1 MKKFRKSSK
10 VIFKKQEVTLMK
22 KKRILSWILCAAM
35 LLSLMPAGVFA
46 SGTDVVKIE
55 KSDGT
60 FSSAAYESL
69 GDAVSAADDG
79 DTLWLVGNDEARQQV
94 TIDKSLTVELQGY
107 SLTDTAI
114 KVTGSGVTVSIN
126 DRVGGAKINENHY
139 TGFKW
144 EGDISTLSRCSATVF
159 VTGGA
164 TLNING
170 VTGTDKNTGTII
182 YDSAGADLVKAIF
195 VDESTLVI
203 GGGTFVAE
211 EKPGRDSLF
220 IYNGNVTINDGYF
233 YRAIS
238 CFTAPSNTYPFIVRK
253 CEINGGD
260 SSSGAMWIQKSGT
273 INGKSFSSGFQDL
286 DDIGEIFLS
295 QSSGSYVTSDST
307 SAHIKI
313 GCTIYVPDNIESAV
327 LPDGTIYSVGSGD
340 KNAPEEISAKTGD
353 KITLAPAVSGG
364 SGEDIT
370 YAWKKDGTVL
380 DSETGPTLDIN
391 SYTKDDGGLYEVTAS
406 QGEKSVTVW
415 FRVGEAADE
424 NDTATETWLAAGN
437 ELYLG
442 SIAVTAEN
450 AKNIIG
456 SYSGTDITGTASFK
470 VESGVPTLY
479 LDNVTVKDGYKYGT
493 FGTNA
498 GTTDYFYRI
507 YGIYYKPASDD
518 KLAIKLSG
526 TNVLEPEGYTD
537 TKYVSFL
544 TYGIMLEN
552 NCTEFSLNGDDDSK
566 LNVTA
571 ESYTL
576 KGITTF
582 GKNCNILINGG
593 EYVFKTTDI
602 GIYNTGSLKIENA
615 KLNITS
621 EKNYGIRNDIGSEE
635 GVTSIKNSDVTVK
648 AGKGEGLY
656 DGIFSS
662 GIDMTIES
670 SNVDIVCDGVGL
682 YVNRGK
688 SLTISGEDTV
698 IKVKSVGPVRTNWD
712 REYTAIRTEC
722 ELGSETME
730 VGNIILEDGLAVTTP
745 EAGRILLCDNDLVPD
760 YDNWFGWYRTI
771 FDTDGNYAREVEIKT
786 PVTHAECG
794 EADCREHTGS
804 IAHTG
809 DNCLNLVK
817 NITTDGATL
826 KGGSYYL
833 SDDLAVGDGRELY
846 IANNSTVN
854 ICLNGH
860 ELKAYIVPG
869 ENAVLNICD
878 CKGGGRITNPDAHVI
893 AFRKNNGTV
902 NIYGG
907 TLETSAANTIIDF
920 GSDGALKGNVLNL
933 YGGTVNYGGE
943 TVNTAIGS
951 RTLTVNLYGGEIN
964 TTASNGI
971 VVQNGKLNLCGNTVI
986 NVPANYDSIKVYGK
1000 EIIDAKDYTGGNVSI
1015 LCSGL
1020 SDGDTVVKNVTDKT
1034 EGKFSL
1040 SAGDSDHILVR
1051 EGSDLVLK
1059 ALYTV
1064 AFLPNGGSGTMDP
1077 DRVPGGEYSLPDNRF
1092 TAPEGKKFK
1101 AWSVN
1106 GKEYNPEDVITVTS
1120 DTTVTAVWENKV
1132 KTPVQISEGP
1142 QRYEYD
1148 SGAKSFKITAAN
1160 VSGGFSV
1167 SYEKDGIENV
1177 LPTGA
1182 GSYDVIIKRAADD
1195 VYAEYDK
1202 RIPGGLVIDPMDITG
1217 IAIIGAFGDMTYTGN
1232 AQTPVA
1238 TVTAKNLHVTGS
1250 WSAVTNVSD
1259 KTTFTATGNFT
1270 GTVSD
1275 METGM
1280 EEADSGISIAPLSV
1294 KNLNYN
1300 KNAQV
1305 LITAGEAEGGTLKY
1319 SIDNKATWSEE
1330 LPKGTDAGEYYV
1342 WFMVFGDENHKDSYT
1357 NGLSVSIAKASVAI
1371 PTVPGKI
1378 YTGENLTADIADG
1391 EHYTVSEN
1399 NGGTE
1404 TGRYDVKLKLRD
1416 DANYYWEG
1424 KEKDVSVIT
1433 VDFNIS
1439 AAENKWTA
1447 EPSITGWTYGESANA
1462 PSYGAKF
1469 GDVKIEYKKASEPD
1483 SAYITAVPANAGD
1496 YNVRLSVAATK
1507 NFGALTKA
1515 LDFTI
1520 AKASVAIPT
1529 VPGKVY
1535 TGENL
1540 TADITDGEHYTVSE
1554 NNGGTEVGRYDVKFK
1569 LRDDANYYWEG
1580 KEKDV
1585 SEITVDFNISAAE
1598 NKWTV
1603 EPSITD
1609 WTYGE
1614 NANAPS
1620 YGAKFGAVTVE
1631 YKKAGEADSEYTAAV
1646 PSNAGE
1652 YNARLSV
1659 AATKNFGGLTEVL
1672 GFTIAKASVVIPTVS
1687 GKVYTGGLL
1696 TAEITDGEHY
1706 TVSENNGGTET
1717 GSYDVKLTLK
1727 DSENYYWEGK
1737 AEDVTEITAAFNI
1750 FAADNEWTTEPA
1762 ITGWTY
1768 GENAN
1773 APSYGAKFG
1782 AVTVEYKKAGE
1793 ADSEYTAAVPSN
1805 AGEYNARLSVAATKN
1820 FGGLTEVLG
1829 FTIAKASVVIP
1840 TVSGKVY
1847 TGGLL
1852 TAEITDGEH
1861 YTVSENNGGTE
1872 TGSYDVK
1879 LTLKDSENYYWEGK
1893 AEDVTEITAAFN
1905 IFAAD
1910 NEWTTEPAIT
1920 GWTYGENANAP
1931 SYGAKFGN
1939 VTAEYKKSDEAD
1951 SAYNASVPTKAGE
1964 YNVRL
1969 SVAATKNFGGLTEVL
1984 DFTIAKDSQSAPE
1997 FASGVNE
2004 TIRGRRDGKI
2014 TGTDSTMEY
2023 KADGSAEY
2031 TAVSGNEIL
2040 NLVPGTYL
2048 VRYKEND
2055 NYLAGEDKV
2064 IVIAAGEMITVT
2076 FDTNGGSA
2084 VDSETCEYNQTVG
2097 APAEPTKEGYAFN
2110 GWFADSALTDEWDFA
2125 KDMLTES
2132 RTLYAKWVQG
2142 TVSGGEGN
2150 VKNVTAE
2157 GLNDVAKAERTDISL
2172 IVQVQQSSNDDDEQ
2186 KAIRGIKDAPRHFE
2200 FYDIELKK
2208 FSGGKITEAPS
2219 AIEIRLPYSFSRKKG
2234 IRVYRYHNG
2243 TAEELTRLAE
2253 RNTTGTYEDGKCFID
2268 TENGYIYIYSSKFS
2282 TYSVAY
2288 NKMSSS
2294 GVGNSTSGGSGAT
2307 ASTDYTVSFE
2317 TNGAGGV
2324 SKQTVKKNGTVKEP
2338 AAPTKEGFDFA
2349 GWYSDKEL
2357 KTKYDFSEKVTKS
2370 FTLYAAW
2377 TKDSSENQIILTI
2390 GEKAALVFGET
2401 KYNDV
2406 APVIKNDRTMLPA
2419 RFVAENLGAKVEWD
2433 EEKRLVT
2440 ITGKD
2445 VTILITI
2452 GSDTATV
2459 NGRKVKLDSPAFI
2472 ENNRTYT
2479 PIRFIS
2485 EELGATVEWIESEQK
2500 VVITKAE

>member
-1 MKKFRKSSK
+1 
-10 VIFKKQEVTLMK
+10 
-22 KKRILSWILCAAM
+22 M

-55 KSDGT
+55 KSGGT
-60 FSSAAYESL
+60 FSSVAYKSL
-69 GDAVSAADDG
+69 GAAVSAAKTG
-79 DTLWLVGNDEARQQV
+79 DKLWLVGNDTTSQQV
-94 TIDKSLTVELQGY
+94 TIDKSLTIELQGY

-139 TGFKW
+139 TGFRW
-144 EGDISTLSRCSATVF
+144 EGDNYTLQRCSATVF

-182 YDSAGADLVKAIF
+182 YDCAEADLEKAIF

-203 GGGTFVAE
+203 GGGTIVAE
-211 EKPGRDSLF
+211 EGSGRDSLF

-238 CFTAPSNTYPFIVRK
+238 CFTAPSNTYPFIVKK
-253 CEINGGD
+253 CEINGGN
-260 SSSGAMWIQKSGT
+260 SSSGAMWIERGGT
-273 INGKSFSSGFQDL
+273 INGKSFSSGFQEPG
-286 DDIGEIFLS
+286 DIGVIFLS

-307 SAHIKI
+307 ESHIKI
-313 GCTIYVPDNIESAV
+313 RCTIYVPDNIESAV
-327 LPDGTIYSVGSGD
+327 LPDGTIYSVGSED
-340 KNAPEEISAKTGD
+340 ENAPEEILAKTGD

-364 SGEDIT
+364 NGENIS
-370 YAWKKDGTVL
+370 YVWKKDGTVL
-380 DSETGPTLDIN
+380 DGETGATLDIN

-406 QGEKSVTVW
+406 QGDENVTVY

-424 NDTATETWLAAGN
+424 NDTAISDWVTAGN
-437 ELYLG
+437 ILYLG

-450 AKNIIG
+450 ARDIIG

-470 VESGVPTLY
+470 IEGGVPTLY

-621 EKNYGIRNDIGSEE
+621 EENYGIRNDIGSEE

-648 AGKGEGLY
+648 AGIGEDLY

-682 YVNRGK
+682 YVDRGK

-698 IKVKSVGPVRTNWD
+698 IKVKSVGPVKTNWD
-712 REYTAIRTEC
+712 REYTAIRTEQNY
-722 ELGSETME
+722 ESEMSE
-730 VGNIILEDGLAVTTP
+730 AGNIILEDGLAVTTP

-760 YDNWFGWYRTI
+760 YDNWYGWYRTI

-804 IAHTG
+804 IAHAG

-833 SDDLAVGDGRELY
+833 SDDLTVEDERELY
-846 IANNSTVN
+846 IADNSTVN

-869 ENAVLNICD
+869 ENSVLNICD
-878 CKGGGRITNPDAHVI
+878 CKGGGKITNPDAHVI
-893 AFRKNNGTV
+893 VFKKNNGTV

-907 TLETSAANTIIDF
+907 TVETSAANAIVDF
-920 GSDGALKGNVLNL
+920 GSDGALRGNELNL
-933 YGGTVNYGGE
+933 FGGTVNYGGE
-943 TVNTAIGS
+943 GIYTAIGS

-964 TTASNGI
+964 TTSGNGI

-1077 DRVPGGEYSLPDNRF
+1077 NRVPGGEYSLPDNLF

-1167 SYEKDGIENV
+1167 SYEKDGIEYV
-1177 LPTGA
+1177 SPTGA

-1217 IAIIGAFGDMTYTGN
+1217 IAIVGAFGDMTYTGN

-1238 TVTAKNLHVTGS
+1238 TVTAKNLHVTGA
-1250 WSAVTNVSD
+1250 WSEITNVSD

-1275 METGM
+1275 MSTGM

-1319 SIDNKATWSEE
+1319 SIDNKATWSEK

-1378 YTGENLTADIADG
+1378 YTGEPLTADITDG

-1404 TGRYDVKLKLRD
+1404 VGRYDVKLKLRD

-1424 KEKDVSVIT
+1424 KEKDVSEIT

-1447 EPSITGWTYGESANA
+1447 EPSITGWTYGENANA
-1462 PSYGAKF
+1462 PSYGVKF
-1469 GDVKIEYKKASEPD
+1469 GNVKIEYKKASEPD
-1483 SAYITAVPANAGD
+1483 SAYTIAVPANAGD

-1529 VPGKVY
+1529 VSGKIY

-1540 TADITDGEHYTVSE
+1540 TADITDGEHYTVSK
-1554 NNGGTEVGRYDVKFK
+1554 NNGGTETGRYDVKLK

-1598 NKWTV
+1598 NKWTA
-1603 EPSITD
+1603 EPSITG

-1620 YGAKFGAVTVE
+1620 YGVKFGNVKIE
-1631 YKKAGEADSEYTAAV
+1631 YKKASEPDSAYTIAV
-1646 PSNAGE
+1646 PANAGD
-1652 YNARLSV
+1652 YNVRLSV
-1659 AATKNFGGLTEVL
+1659 AATKNFGALTKAL
-1672 GFTIAKASVVIPTVS
+1672 DFTIAKASVAIPTVS
-1687 GKVYTGGLL
+1687 GKIYTGGLL

-1706 TVSENNGGTET
+1706 TVSKNNGGTEV
-1717 GSYDVKLTLK
+1717 GRYDVELTLK
-1727 DSENYYWEGK
+1727 DSVNYYWEGK
-1737 AEDVTEITAAFNI
+1737 EKDVSVITVDFNI
-1750 FAADNEWTTEPA
+1750 SAAENKWTAEPS

-1773 APSYGAKFG
+1773 APSYGVKFG
-1782 AVTVEYKKAGE
+1782 NVKIEYKKA
-1793 ADSEYTAAVPSN
+1793 SEP
-1805 AGEYNARLSVAATKN
+1805 
-1820 FGGLTEVLG
+1820 
-1829 FTIAKASVVIP
+1829 
-1840 TVSGKVY
+1840 
-1847 TGGLL
+1847 
-1852 TAEITDGEH
+1852 
-1861 YTVSENNGGTE
+1861 
-1872 TGSYDVK
+1872 
-1879 LTLKDSENYYWEGK
+1879 
-1893 AEDVTEITAAFN
+1893 
-1905 IFAAD
+1905 
-1910 NEWTTEPAIT
+1910 
-1920 GWTYGENANAP
+1920 
-1931 SYGAKFGN
+1931 
-1939 VTAEYKKSDEAD
+1939 D
-1951 SAYNASVPTKAGE
+1951 SAYTIAVPANAGD

-1969 SVAATKNFGGLTEVL
+1969 SVAATNNFGALTKVL
-1984 DFTIAKDSQSAPE
+1984 DFTIAKASQSSP
-1997 FASGVNE
+1997 ASVAAVNE
-2004 TIRGRRDGKI
+2004 TIRGKKDGKI

-2023 KADGSAEY
+2023 KADGATDY
-2031 TAVSGNEIL
+2031 TAVSENEIL

-2064 IVIAAGEMITVT
+2064 IVIAAGEMITVS
-2076 FDTNGGSA
+2076 FDTMGGSA
-2084 VDSETCEYNQTVG
+2084 VEAKTCEYNG
-2097 APAEPTKEGYAFN
+2097 KISAPEEPTKEGYAFI
-2110 GWFADSALTDEWDFA
+2110 GWFSDSALTEKWDFA
-2125 KDMLTES
+2125 SGVLSENK
-2132 RTLYAKWVQG
+2132 TLYAAWVQG
-2142 TVSGGEGN
+2142 TVATGEDN
-2150 VKNVTAE
+2150 VENVTAN
-2157 GLNDVAKAERTDISL
+2157 GLNDVAKAEKTDVSL
-2172 IVQVQQSSNDDDEQ
+2172 VVKALEDSKDSEGQ
-2186 KAIRGIKDAPRHFE
+2186 KAIKSISGVPNHLG
-2200 FYDIELKK
+2200 FYDIELLKK
-2208 FSGGKITEAPS
+2208 STGEAITEAPNT
-2219 AIEIRLPYSFSRKKG
+2219 IEIRLPYNFYKKKS
-2234 IRVYRYHNG
+2234 IKVYRYHAG
-2243 TAEELTRLAE
+2243 SAEELSGLNE
-2253 RNTTGTYEDGKCFID
+2253 RAAAPYEDGKCFVD
-2268 TENGYIYIYSSKFS
+2268 TDNGYIYIYSSKFS
-2282 TYSVAY
+2282 TYSVGY
-2288 NKMSSS
+2288 NKVSS
-2294 GVGNSTSGGSGAT
+2294 GTGNSKGGGSGTGSGAVT
-2307 ASTDYTVSFE
+2307 NYTVSFE
-2317 TNGAGGV
+2317 TNGAGKID
-2324 SKQTVKKNGTVKEP
+2324 SLTVAKNGVIKEP
-2338 AAPTKEGFDFA
+2338 KTPAKEGFAFA
-2349 GWYSDKEL
+2349 GWYTDKEL

-2377 TKDSSENQIILTI
+2377 EEKDDSLRQIILTV
-2390 GEKAALVFGET
+2390 GKKEALVFGKT
-2401 KYNDV
+2401 KSNDV
-2406 APVIKNDRTMLPA
+2406 APVIRNDRTMLPA
-2419 RFVAENLGAKVEWD
+2419 RFVAENLGAKVTWD

-2440 ITGKD
+2440 ITGNG
-2445 VTILITI
+2445 VTILLTI
-2452 GSDTATV
+2452 GEETAMV
-2459 NGRKVKLDSPAFI
+2459 NGKEVKLDSPAFI
-2472 ENNRTYT
+2472 ENDRTYT
-2479 PIRFIS
+2479 PIRFIA
-2485 EELGATVEWIESEQK
+2485 EELGATVEWIEAEQK
-2500 VVITKAE
+2500 VVITK

>member
-1 MKKFRKSSK
+1 
-10 VIFKKQEVTLMK
+10 
-22 KKRILSWILCAAM
+22 M

-55 KSDGT
+55 KSGGT
-60 FSSAAYESL
+60 FSSVAYKSL
-69 GDAVSAADDG
+69 GAAVSAAKTG
-79 DTLWLVGNDEARQQV
+79 DKLWLVGNDTTRQQV
-94 TIDKSLTVELQGY
+94 TIDKSLTIELQGY
-107 SLTDTAI
+107 SLTDTVI

-139 TGFKW
+139 TGFRW
-144 EGDISTLSRCSATVF
+144 EGDISTLRRCSATVF

-182 YDSAGADLVKAIF
+182 YDSAEADLVKAIF

-211 EKPGRDSLF
+211 EEPGRDSLF

-238 CFTAPSNTYPFIVRK
+238 CFTAPSNTYPFIVKK
-253 CEINGGD
+253 CEINGGN
-260 SSSGAMWIQKSGT
+260 SSSGAMWIERGGT
-273 INGKSFSSGFQDL
+273 INGKSFSSGFQEPG
-286 DDIGEIFLS
+286 DIGVIFLS

-307 SAHIKI
+307 ESHIKI
-313 GCTIYVPDNIESAV
+313 RCTIYVPDNIESAV
-327 LPDGTIYSVGSGD
+327 LPDGTIYSVGSED
-340 KNAPEEISAKTGD
+340 ENAPEEILAKTGD

-364 SGEDIT
+364 NGENIS
-370 YAWKKDGTVL
+370 YVWKKDGTVL
-380 DSETGPTLDIN
+380 DGETGATLDIN

-406 QGEKSVTVW
+406 QGDENVTVY

-424 NDTATETWLAAGN
+424 NDTAISDWVTAGN
-437 ELYLG
+437 ILYLG

-450 AKNIIG
+450 AKDIIG

-470 VESGVPTLY
+470 IEGGVPTLY

-498 GTTDYFYRI
+498 GKTDYFYRI
-507 YGIYYKPASDD
+507 YGIYYKPANGG

-526 TNVLEPEGYTD
+526 TNDLAPENYTD
-537 TKYVSFL
+537 TKYKSSL
-544 TYGIMLEN
+544 TYGIVLEDS
-552 NCTEFSLNGDDDSK
+552 CTEFSLNGDENSK
-566 LNVTA
+566 LNITA

-576 KGITTF
+576 KGIT
-582 GKNCNILINGG
+582 KSNESCNILINGG
-593 EYVFKTTDI
+593 EYVLKTTSI
-602 GIYNTGSLKIENA
+602 GIYNGGSLKIENA

-621 EKNYGIRNDIGSEE
+621 EKNYGIRNDIGIEE

-648 AGKGEGLY
+648 AGIGEDLY
-656 DGIFSS
+656 DGIFSG

-670 SNVDIVCDGVGL
+670 SNVDIVCDAVGL
-682 YVNRGK
+682 RVDRGK
-688 SLTISGEDTV
+688 SLTVSGEDTV

-712 REYTAIRTEC
+712 REYTAIRTEQNY
-722 ELGSETME
+722 ESEMSE

-745 EAGRILLCDNDLVPD
+745 EAGRILLCDDHLVPD
-760 YDNWFGWYRTI
+760 YDNRFGWYRAI

-809 DNCLNLVK
+809 DNSLNLVK

-833 SDDLAVGDGRELY
+833 SDDLAVGGGRELY

-869 ENAVLNICD
+869 ENSVLNICD

-893 AFRKNNGTV
+893 VFKKNNGTV

-907 TLETSAANTIIDF
+907 TVETSAANAIVDF
-920 GSDGALKGNVLNL
+920 GSDGALRGNELNL

-943 TVNTAIGS
+943 GIYTAIGS

-964 TTASNGI
+964 TTSGNGI

-1077 DRVPGGEYSLPDNRF
+1077 DRVPGGEYSLPDNLF

-1167 SYEKDGIENV
+1167 SYEKDGIEYV

-1217 IAIIGAFGDMTYTGN
+1217 IAIVGAFGDMTYTGN

-1238 TVTAKNLHVTGS
+1238 TVTAKNLHVTGA
-1250 WSAVTNVSD
+1250 WSEVTNVSD

-1275 METGM
+1275 MGTGM
-1280 EEADSGISIAPLSV
+1280 KKADSDISFAPITV
-1294 KNLNYN
+1294 KDLYYN

-1305 LITAGEAEGGTLKY
+1305 LITAGEAVGGTLKY
-1319 SIDNKATWSEE
+1319 SIDNKTTWSEK

-1342 WFMVFGDENHKDSYT
+1342 WFKVFGDENHNDTYT
-1357 NGLSVSIAKASVAI
+1357 NGLHVTIAKASVAI
-1371 PTVPGKI
+1371 PTVSGKV

-1391 EHYTVSEN
+1391 ELYTVSEN

-1404 TGRYDVKLKLRD
+1404 VGRYDVKLKLRD

-1483 SAYITAVPANAGD
+1483 SAYTIAVPANAGD
-1496 YNVRLSVAATK
+1496 YNVRLSVTATD
-1507 NFGALTKA
+1507 NFGGLTKA

-1529 VPGKVY
+1529 VSGKVY

-1554 NNGGTEVGRYDVKFK
+1554 NNGGTEVGRYDVKLK

-1585 SEITVDFNISAAE
+1585 SVITVDFNISAAE
-1598 NKWTV
+1598 NKWTA
-1603 EPSITD
+1603 EPS
-1609 WTYGE
+1609 
-1614 NANAPS
+1614 
-1620 YGAKFGAVTVE
+1620 
-1631 YKKAGEADSEYTAAV
+1631 
-1646 PSNAGE
+1646 
-1652 YNARLSV
+1652 
-1659 AATKNFGGLTEVL
+1659 
-1672 GFTIAKASVVIPTVS
+1672 
-1687 GKVYTGGLL
+1687 
-1696 TAEITDGEHY
+1696 
-1706 TVSENNGGTET
+1706 
-1717 GSYDVKLTLK
+1717 
-1727 DSENYYWEGK
+1727 
-1737 AEDVTEITAAFNI
+1737 
-1750 FAADNEWTTEPA
+1750 

-1773 APSYGAKFG
+1773 APVYGAKFG
-1782 AVTVEYKKAGE
+1782 DVTVEYKKA
-1793 ADSEYTAAVPSN
+1793 SEP
-1805 AGEYNARLSVAATKN
+1805 
-1820 FGGLTEVLG
+1820 
-1829 FTIAKASVVIP
+1829 
-1840 TVSGKVY
+1840 
-1847 TGGLL
+1847 
-1852 TAEITDGEH
+1852 
-1861 YTVSENNGGTE
+1861 
-1872 TGSYDVK
+1872 
-1879 LTLKDSENYYWEGK
+1879 
-1893 AEDVTEITAAFN
+1893 
-1905 IFAAD
+1905 
-1910 NEWTTEPAIT
+1910 
-1920 GWTYGENANAP
+1920 
-1931 SYGAKFGN
+1931 
-1939 VTAEYKKSDEAD
+1939 D
-1951 SAYNASVPTKAGE
+1951 SAYSASVPANAGD

-1969 SVAATKNFGGLTEVL
+1969 SVAATNNFGALTKAL
-1984 DFTIAKDSQSAPE
+1984 DFTIAKASQSAP
-1997 FASGVNE
+1997 ASVAAVNE
-2004 TIRGRRDGKI
+2004 TIRGKKDGKI

-2023 KADGSAEY
+2023 KADGATDY
-2031 TAVSGNEIL
+2031 TAVSENEIL

-2055 NYLAGEDKV
+2055 NYLTGEDKV
-2064 IVIAAGEMITVT
+2064 IVIAAGEMITVS
-2076 FDTNGGSA
+2076 FDTMGGSA
-2084 VDSETCEYNQTVG
+2084 VEAKTCEYNG
-2097 APAEPTKEGYAFN
+2097 KISAPEEPTKEGYAFI
-2110 GWFADSALTDEWDFA
+2110 GWFSDSALTDEWDFA
-2125 KDMLTES
+2125 SGVLSENK
-2132 RTLYAKWVQG
+2132 TLYAAWVQG
-2142 TVSGGEGN
+2142 TVATGEDN
-2150 VKNVTAE
+2150 VENVTAD
-2157 GLNDVAKAERTDISL
+2157 GLNDIAKSERTDISL
-2172 IVQVQQSSNDDDEQ
+2172 VVKALEDSKDSEGQ
-2186 KAIRGIKDAPRHFE
+2186 KAIKSISGVPNHLG
-2200 FYDIELKK
+2200 FYDIELLKK
-2208 FSGGKITEAPS
+2208 STGEAITEAPNT
-2219 AIEIRLPYSFSRKKG
+2219 IEIRLPYNFYKKKS
-2234 IRVYRYHNG
+2234 IKVYRYHDG
-2243 TAEELTRLAE
+2243 SAEELSGLNE
-2253 RNTTGTYEDGKCFID
+2253 RAAAPYEDGKCFVD
-2268 TENGYIYIYSSKFS
+2268 TDNGYIYIYSSKFS
-2282 TYSVAY
+2282 TYSVGY
-2288 NKMSSS
+2288 NKVSS
-2294 GVGNSTSGGSGAT
+2294 GTGNSKGGGSGT
-2307 ASTDYTVSFE
+2307 AVSYTVSFE
-2317 TNGAGGV
+2317 TNGAGELE
-2324 SKQTVKKNGTVKEP
+2324 SLTVAKNGVIKEP
-2338 AAPTKEGFDFA
+2338 KTPAKEGFEFA
-2349 GWYSDKEL
+2349 GWYIDKEL

-2377 TKDSSENQIILTI
+2377 EEKDDSLRQIILTV
-2390 GEKAALVFGET
+2390 GKKEALVFGKT
-2401 KYNDV
+2401 KSNDV
-2406 APVIKNDRTMLPA
+2406 APVIRNDRTMLPA
-2419 RFVAENLGAKVEWD
+2419 RFVAENLGAKVTWD

-2440 ITGKD
+2440 ITGNG
-2445 VTILITI
+2445 VTILLTI
-2452 GSDTATV
+2452 GEETAMI
-2459 NGRKVKLDSPAFI
+2459 NGKEVKLDSPAFI
-2472 ENNRTYT
+2472 ENDRTYT
-2479 PIRFIS
+2479 PIRFIA
-2485 EELGATVEWIESEQK
+2485 EELGATVEWIEAKQK
-2500 VVITKAE
+2500 VVITK

>member
-1 MKKFRKSSK
+1 
-10 VIFKKQEVTLMK
+10 
-22 KKRILSWILCAAM
+22 M

-55 KSDGT
+55 KSGGT
-60 FSSAAYESL
+60 FSSVAYKSL
-69 GDAVSAADDG
+69 GAAVSAAETG
-79 DTLWLVGNDEARQQV
+79 DKLWLVGDDTTRQQV
-94 TIDKSLTVELQGY
+94 TIDKSLTIELQGY

-114 KVTGSGVTVSIN
+114 KVAGSGVTVSIN

-139 TGFKW
+139 TGFRW
-144 EGDISTLSRCSATVF
+144 EGDNYTLQRCSATVF

-182 YDSAGADLVKAIF
+182 YDCAEADLEKAIF

-203 GGGTFVAE
+203 GGGTIVAE
-211 EKPGRDSLF
+211 EGPGRDSLF

-238 CFTAPSNTYPFIVRK
+238 CFTAPSNTYPFIVKK

-260 SSSGAMWIQKSGT
+260 SSSGAMWIERGGT
-273 INGKSFSSGFQDL
+273 INGKSFSSGFQEPG
-286 DDIGEIFLS
+286 DIGVIFLS

-307 SAHIKI
+307 ESHIKI
-313 GCTIYVPDNIESAV
+313 RCTIYVPDNIESAV
-327 LPDGTIYSVGSGD
+327 LPDGTIYSVGSED
-340 KNAPEEISAKTGD
+340 ENAPEEILAKTGD

-364 SGEDIT
+364 NGENIS
-370 YAWKKDGTVL
+370 YVWKKDGTVL
-380 DSETGPTLDIN
+380 DGETGATLDIN

-406 QGEKSVTVW
+406 QGDENVTVY

-424 NDTATETWLAAGN
+424 NDTAISDWVTAGN
-437 ELYLG
+437 ILYLG

-450 AKNIIG
+450 AKDIIG

-470 VESGVPTLY
+470 IEGGVPTLY

-507 YGIYYKPASDD
+507 YGIYYKPANGG
-518 KLAIKLSG
+518 KLAIKLAG
-526 TNVLEPEGYTD
+526 TNDLAPENYTD
-537 TKYVSFL
+537 TKYKSSL
-544 TYGIMLEN
+544 TYGIVLEDS
-552 NCTEFSLNGDDDSK
+552 CTEFSLNGDENSK
-566 LNVTA
+566 LNITA

-576 KGITTF
+576 KGIT
-582 GKNCNILINGG
+582 KSNENCNILINGG
-593 EYVFKTTDI
+593 EYVLKTTSI
-602 GIYNTGSLKIENA
+602 GIYNGGSLKIENA

-621 EKNYGIRNDIGSEE
+621 EENYGIRNDIGIEE

-648 AGKGEGLY
+648 AGIGEDLY
-656 DGIFSS
+656 DGIFSD

-682 YVNRGK
+682 YVGRGK

-712 REYTAIRTEC
+712 RNYTAIRTEC

-730 VGNIILEDGLAVTTP
+730 AGNIILEDGLAVTTP
-745 EAGRILLCDNDLVPD
+745 EAGRILLCDDHLVPD
-760 YDNWFGWYRTI
+760 YDNRFGWYRAI

-794 EADCREHTGS
+794 GADCREHTGS

-809 DNCLNLVK
+809 DNSLNLVK

-833 SDDLAVGDGRELY
+833 SDDLAVGGGRELY

-907 TLETSAANTIIDF
+907 TLEASVSNTIIDF

-1000 EIIDAKDYTGGNVSI
+1000 EIIDAKDYNGGNVSI

-1051 EGSDLVLK
+1051 GGSDLVLK

-1077 DRVPGGEYSLPDNRF
+1077 DRVPGGEYSLPDNLF

-1167 SYEKDGIENV
+1167 SYEKDGIEYV

-1217 IAIIGAFGDMTYTGN
+1217 IAIVGAFGDMTYTGN
-1232 AQTPVA
+1232 AQIPVA
-1238 TVTAKNLHVTGS
+1238 TVTAKNLHVTGA
-1250 WSAVTNVSD
+1250 WSEVTNVSD

-1270 GTVSD
+1270 GTVKD
-1275 METGM
+1275 MATGM
-1280 EEADSGISIAPLSV
+1280 DKADSGISLAPITV
-1294 KNLNYN
+1294 KDLYYN

-1305 LITAGEAEGGTLKY
+1305 LITAGGAVGGTLKY
-1319 SIDNKATWSEE
+1319 SIDNKATWSKE

-1342 WFMVFGDENHKDSYT
+1342 WFKVFGDENHNDTYT
-1357 NGLSVSIAKASVAI
+1357 NSLHVTIAKASVAI
-1371 PTVPGKI
+1371 PTVSGKV
-1378 YTGENLTADIADG
+1378 YTGGTLTADITDG
-1391 EHYTVSEN
+1391 EHYTVSGN

-1404 TGRYDVKLKLRD
+1404 VGRYDVKLKLRD

-1424 KEKDVSVIT
+1424 KEKDVSIIT

-1439 AAENKWTA
+1439 AAENKWTT
-1447 EPSITGWTYGESANA
+1447 EPSITGWTYGERANA
-1462 PSYGAKF
+1462 PVYGAKF
-1469 GDVKIEYKKASEPD
+1469 GNVTVEYKKASDAD
-1483 SAYITAVPANAGD
+1483 SAYTIAVPANAGD
-1496 YNVRLSVAATK
+1496 YNVRLSVAATN

-1520 AKASVAIPT
+1520 AKASQ
-1529 VPGKVY
+1529 
-1535 TGENL
+1535 
-1540 TADITDGEHYTVSE
+1540 
-1554 NNGGTEVGRYDVKFK
+1554 
-1569 LRDDANYYWEG
+1569 
-1580 KEKDV
+1580 
-1585 SEITVDFNISAAE
+1585 SAPA
-1598 NKWTV
+1598 
-1603 EPSITD
+1603 
-1609 WTYGE
+1609 
-1614 NANAPS
+1614 
-1620 YGAKFGAVTVE
+1620 
-1631 YKKAGEADSEYTAAV
+1631 
-1646 PSNAGE
+1646 
-1652 YNARLSV
+1652 SV
-1659 AATKNFGGLTEVL
+1659 AA
-1672 GFTIAKASVVIPTVS
+1672 
-1687 GKVYTGGLL
+1687 
-1696 TAEITDGEHY
+1696 
-1706 TVSENNGGTET
+1706 
-1717 GSYDVKLTLK
+1717 
-1727 DSENYYWEGK
+1727 
-1737 AEDVTEITAAFNI
+1737 
-1750 FAADNEWTTEPA
+1750 
-1762 ITGWTY
+1762 
-1768 GENAN
+1768 
-1773 APSYGAKFG
+1773 
-1782 AVTVEYKKAGE
+1782 
-1793 ADSEYTAAVPSN
+1793 
-1805 AGEYNARLSVAATKN
+1805 
-1820 FGGLTEVLG
+1820 
-1829 FTIAKASVVIP
+1829 
-1840 TVSGKVY
+1840 
-1847 TGGLL
+1847 
-1852 TAEITDGEH
+1852 
-1861 YTVSENNGGTE
+1861 
-1872 TGSYDVK
+1872 
-1879 LTLKDSENYYWEGK
+1879 
-1893 AEDVTEITAAFN
+1893 
-1905 IFAAD
+1905 
-1910 NEWTTEPAIT
+1910 
-1920 GWTYGENANAP
+1920 
-1931 SYGAKFGN
+1931 
-1939 VTAEYKKSDEAD
+1939 
-1951 SAYNASVPTKAGE
+1951 
-1964 YNVRL
+1964 
-1969 SVAATKNFGGLTEVL
+1969 
-1984 DFTIAKDSQSAPE
+1984 
-1997 FASGVNE
+1997 VNE
-2004 TIRGRRDGKI
+2004 TIRGKKDGKI

-2023 KADGSAEY
+2023 KADGATDY
-2031 TAVSGNEIL
+2031 TAVSENEIL

-2064 IVIAAGEMITVT
+2064 IVIAAGEMIRVS
-2076 FDTNGGSA
+2076 FDTMGGSA
-2084 VDSETCEYNQTVG
+2084 VEAKTCEYNSKIS
-2097 APAEPTKEGYAFN
+2097 APEEPTKEGYAFI
-2110 GWFADSALTDEWDFA
+2110 GWFSDSALTDEWDFA
-2125 KDMLTES
+2125 SGVLSENK
-2132 RTLYAKWVQG
+2132 TLYAAWVQG
-2142 TVSGGEGN
+2142 TVATGEDN
-2150 VKNVTAE
+2150 VENVTAD
-2157 GLNDVAKAERTDISL
+2157 GLNDVAKAEKTDVSL
-2172 IVQVQQSSNDDDEQ
+2172 VVKALEDSKDSEGQ
-2186 KAIRGIKDAPRHFE
+2186 KAIKSISGVPNHLG
-2200 FYDIELKK
+2200 FYDIELLKK
-2208 FSGGKITEAPS
+2208 STGEAITEAPNT
-2219 AIEIRLPYSFSRKKG
+2219 IEIRLPYNFYKKKS
-2234 IRVYRYHNG
+2234 IKVYRYHAG
-2243 TAEELTRLAE
+2243 SAEELSGLNE
-2253 RNTTGTYEDGKCFID
+2253 RAAAPYEDGKCFVD
-2268 TENGYIYIYSSKFS
+2268 TDNGYIYIYSSKFS
-2282 TYSVAY
+2282 TYSVGY
-2288 NKMSSS
+2288 NKVSS
-2294 GVGNSTSGGSGAT
+2294 GTGNSKGGGSGT
-2307 ASTDYTVSFE
+2307 AVSYTVSFE
-2317 TNGAGGV
+2317 TNGAGKID
-2324 SKQTVKKNGTVKEP
+2324 SLTVAKNGVIKAP
-2338 AAPTKEGFDFA
+2338 AAPTKEGFEFA
-2349 GWYSDKEL
+2349 GWFTDKAL

-2377 TKDSSENQIILTI
+2377 EEKDDSLRQIILTV
-2390 GEKAALVFGET
+2390 GKKEALVFGKT
-2401 KYNDV
+2401 KSNDV
-2406 APVIKNDRTMLPA
+2406 APVIRNDRTMLPA
-2419 RFVAENLGAKVEWD
+2419 RFVAENLGATVTWD

-2440 ITGKD
+2440 ITGNG
-2445 VTILITI
+2445 VTILLTI
-2452 GSDTATV
+2452 GEETAMI
-2459 NGRKVKLDSPAFI
+2459 NGKEVKLDSPAFI
-2472 ENNRTYT
+2472 ENDRTYT
-2479 PIRFIS
+2479 PIRFIA
-2485 EELGATVEWIESEQK
+2485 EELGATVEWIAAEQK
-2500 VVITKAE
+2500 VVITK

>member
-10 VIFKKQEVTLMK
+10 VIFKKQGVILMK

-55 KSDGT
+55 KSGGT
-60 FSSAAYESL
+60 FSSVAYKSL
-69 GDAVSAADDG
+69 GAAVSAAETG
-79 DTLWLVGNDEARQQV
+79 DKLWLVGDDTTRQQV
-94 TIDKSLTVELQGY
+94 TIDKSLTIELQGY

-114 KVTGSGVTVSIN
+114 KVAGSGVTVSIN

-139 TGFKW
+139 TGFRW
-144 EGDISTLSRCSATVF
+144 EGDNYTLQRCSATVF

-182 YDSAGADLVKAIF
+182 YDCAEADLEKAIF

-203 GGGTFVAE
+203 GGGTIVAE
-211 EKPGRDSLF
+211 EGPGRDSLF

-238 CFTAPSNTYPFIVRK
+238 CFTAPSNTYPFIVKK

-260 SSSGAMWIQKSGT
+260 SSSGAMWIERGGT
-273 INGKSFSSGFQDL
+273 INGKSFSSGFQEPG
-286 DDIGEIFLS
+286 DIGVIFLS

-307 SAHIKI
+307 ESHIKI
-313 GCTIYVPDNIESAV
+313 RCTIYVPDNIESAV
-327 LPDGTIYSVGSGD
+327 LPDGTIYSVGSED
-340 KNAPEEISAKTGD
+340 ENAPEEILAKTGD

-364 SGEDIT
+364 NGENIS
-370 YAWKKDGTVL
+370 YVWKKDGTVL
-380 DSETGPTLDIN
+380 DGETGATLDIN

-406 QGEKSVTVW
+406 QGDENVTVY

-424 NDTATETWLAAGN
+424 NDTAISDWVTAGN
-437 ELYLG
+437 ILYLG

-450 AKNIIG
+450 AKDIIG

-470 VESGVPTLY
+470 IEGGVPTLY

-507 YGIYYKPASDD
+507 YGIYYKPANGG
-518 KLAIKLSG
+518 KLAIKLAG
-526 TNVLEPEGYTD
+526 TNDLAPENYTD
-537 TKYVSFL
+537 TKYKSSL
-544 TYGIMLEN
+544 TYGIVLEDS
-552 NCTEFSLNGDDDSK
+552 CTEFSLNGDENSK
-566 LNVTA
+566 LNITA

-576 KGITTF
+576 KGIT
-582 GKNCNILINGG
+582 KSNENCNILINGG
-593 EYVFKTTDI
+593 EYVLKTTSI
-602 GIYNTGSLKIENA
+602 GIYNGGSLKIENA

-621 EKNYGIRNDIGSEE
+621 EENYGIRNDIGIEE

-648 AGKGEGLY
+648 AGIGEDLY
-656 DGIFSS
+656 DGIFSD

-682 YVNRGK
+682 YVGRGK

-712 REYTAIRTEC
+712 RNYTAIRTEC

-730 VGNIILEDGLAVTTP
+730 AGNIILEDGLAVTTP
-745 EAGRILLCDNDLVPD
+745 EAGRILLCDDHLVPD
-760 YDNWFGWYRTI
+760 YDNRFGWYRAI

-794 EADCREHTGS
+794 GADCREHTGS

-809 DNCLNLVK
+809 DNSLNLVK

-833 SDDLAVGDGRELY
+833 SDDLAVGGGRELY

-907 TLETSAANTIIDF
+907 TLEASVSNTIIDF

-1000 EIIDAKDYTGGNVSI
+1000 EIIDAKDYNGGNVSI

-1051 EGSDLVLK
+1051 GGSDLVLK

-1077 DRVPGGEYSLPDNRF
+1077 DRVPGGEYSLPDNLF

-1167 SYEKDGIENV
+1167 SYEKDGIEYV

-1217 IAIIGAFGDMTYTGN
+1217 IAIVGAFGDMTYTGN
-1232 AQTPVA
+1232 AQIPVA
-1238 TVTAKNLHVTGS
+1238 TVTAKNLHVTGA
-1250 WSAVTNVSD
+1250 WSEVTNVSD

-1270 GTVSD
+1270 GTVKD
-1275 METGM
+1275 MATGM
-1280 EEADSGISIAPLSV
+1280 DKADSGISLAPITV
-1294 KNLNYN
+1294 KDLYYN

-1305 LITAGEAEGGTLKY
+1305 LITAGGAVGGTLKY
-1319 SIDNKATWSEE
+1319 SIDNKATWSKE

-1342 WFMVFGDENHKDSYT
+1342 WFKVFGDENHNDTYT
-1357 NGLSVSIAKASVAI
+1357 NSLHVTIAKASVAI
-1371 PTVPGKI
+1371 PTVSGKV
-1378 YTGENLTADIADG
+1378 YTGGTLTADITDG
-1391 EHYTVSEN
+1391 EHYTVSGN

-1404 TGRYDVKLKLRD
+1404 VGRYDVKLKLRD

-1424 KEKDVSVIT
+1424 KEKDVSIIT

-1439 AAENKWTA
+1439 AAENKWTT
-1447 EPSITGWTYGESANA
+1447 EPSITGWTYGERANA
-1462 PSYGAKF
+1462 PVYGAKF
-1469 GDVKIEYKKASEPD
+1469 GNVTVEYKKASDAD
-1483 SAYITAVPANAGD
+1483 SAYTIAVPANAGD
-1496 YNVRLSVAATK
+1496 YNVRLSVAATN

-1520 AKASVAIPT
+1520 AKASQ
-1529 VPGKVY
+1529 
-1535 TGENL
+1535 
-1540 TADITDGEHYTVSE
+1540 
-1554 NNGGTEVGRYDVKFK
+1554 
-1569 LRDDANYYWEG
+1569 
-1580 KEKDV
+1580 
-1585 SEITVDFNISAAE
+1585 SAPA
-1598 NKWTV
+1598 
-1603 EPSITD
+1603 
-1609 WTYGE
+1609 
-1614 NANAPS
+1614 
-1620 YGAKFGAVTVE
+1620 
-1631 YKKAGEADSEYTAAV
+1631 
-1646 PSNAGE
+1646 
-1652 YNARLSV
+1652 SV
-1659 AATKNFGGLTEVL
+1659 AA
-1672 GFTIAKASVVIPTVS
+1672 
-1687 GKVYTGGLL
+1687 
-1696 TAEITDGEHY
+1696 
-1706 TVSENNGGTET
+1706 
-1717 GSYDVKLTLK
+1717 
-1727 DSENYYWEGK
+1727 
-1737 AEDVTEITAAFNI
+1737 
-1750 FAADNEWTTEPA
+1750 
-1762 ITGWTY
+1762 
-1768 GENAN
+1768 
-1773 APSYGAKFG
+1773 
-1782 AVTVEYKKAGE
+1782 
-1793 ADSEYTAAVPSN
+1793 
-1805 AGEYNARLSVAATKN
+1805 
-1820 FGGLTEVLG
+1820 
-1829 FTIAKASVVIP
+1829 
-1840 TVSGKVY
+1840 
-1847 TGGLL
+1847 
-1852 TAEITDGEH
+1852 
-1861 YTVSENNGGTE
+1861 
-1872 TGSYDVK
+1872 
-1879 LTLKDSENYYWEGK
+1879 
-1893 AEDVTEITAAFN
+1893 
-1905 IFAAD
+1905 
-1910 NEWTTEPAIT
+1910 
-1920 GWTYGENANAP
+1920 
-1931 SYGAKFGN
+1931 
-1939 VTAEYKKSDEAD
+1939 
-1951 SAYNASVPTKAGE
+1951 
-1964 YNVRL
+1964 
-1969 SVAATKNFGGLTEVL
+1969 
-1984 DFTIAKDSQSAPE
+1984 
-1997 FASGVNE
+1997 VNE
-2004 TIRGRRDGKI
+2004 TIRGKKDGKI

-2023 KADGSAEY
+2023 KADGATDY
-2031 TAVSGNEIL
+2031 TAVSENEIL

-2064 IVIAAGEMITVT
+2064 IVIAAGEMIRVS
-2076 FDTNGGSA
+2076 FDTMGGSA
-2084 VDSETCEYNQTVG
+2084 VEAKTCEYNSKIS
-2097 APAEPTKEGYAFN
+2097 APEEPTKEGYAFI
-2110 GWFADSALTDEWDFA
+2110 GWFSDSALTDEWDFA
-2125 KDMLTES
+2125 SGVLSENK
-2132 RTLYAKWVQG
+2132 TLYAAWVQG
-2142 TVSGGEGN
+2142 TVATGEDN
-2150 VKNVTAE
+2150 VENVTAD
-2157 GLNDVAKAERTDISL
+2157 GLNDVAKAEKTDVSL
-2172 IVQVQQSSNDDDEQ
+2172 VVKALEDSKDSEGQ
-2186 KAIRGIKDAPRHFE
+2186 KAIKSISGVPNHLG
-2200 FYDIELKK
+2200 FYDIELLKK
-2208 FSGGKITEAPS
+2208 STGEAITEAPNT
-2219 AIEIRLPYSFSRKKG
+2219 IEIRLPYNFYKKKS
-2234 IRVYRYHNG
+2234 IKVYRYHAG
-2243 TAEELTRLAE
+2243 SAEELSGLNE
-2253 RNTTGTYEDGKCFID
+2253 RAAAPYEDGKCFVD
-2268 TENGYIYIYSSKFS
+2268 TDNGYIYIYSSKFS
-2282 TYSVAY
+2282 TYSVGY
-2288 NKMSSS
+2288 NKVSS
-2294 GVGNSTSGGSGAT
+2294 GTGNSKGGGSGT
-2307 ASTDYTVSFE
+2307 AVSYTVSFE
-2317 TNGAGGV
+2317 TNGAGKID
-2324 SKQTVKKNGTVKEP
+2324 SLTVAKNGVIKAP
-2338 AAPTKEGFDFA
+2338 AAPTKEGFEFA
-2349 GWYSDKEL
+2349 GWFTDKAL

-2377 TKDSSENQIILTI
+2377 EEKDDSLRQIILTV
-2390 GEKAALVFGET
+2390 GKKEALVFGKT
-2401 KYNDV
+2401 KSNDV
-2406 APVIKNDRTMLPA
+2406 APVIRNDRTMLPA
-2419 RFVAENLGAKVEWD
+2419 RFVAENLGATVTWD

-2440 ITGKD
+2440 ITGNG
-2445 VTILITI
+2445 VTILLTI
-2452 GSDTATV
+2452 GEETAMI
-2459 NGRKVKLDSPAFI
+2459 NGKEVKLDSPAFI
-2472 ENNRTYT
+2472 ENDRTYT
-2479 PIRFIS
+2479 PIRFIA
-2485 EELGATVEWIESEQK
+2485 EELGATVEWIAAEQK
-2500 VVITKAE
+2500 VVITK

>member
-1 MKKFRKSSK
+1 
-10 VIFKKQEVTLMK
+10 MK

-55 KSDGT
+55 KSGGT
-60 FSSAAYESL
+60 FSSVAYKSL
-69 GDAVSAADDG
+69 GAAVSAAKTG
-79 DTLWLVGNDEARQQV
+79 DKLWLVGDDTTRQQV
-94 TIDKSLTVELQGY
+94 TIDKSLTIELQGY

-139 TGFKW
+139 TGFRW
-144 EGDISTLSRCSATVF
+144 EGDISTLRRCSATVF
-159 VTGGA
+159 VTDGA

-182 YDSAGADLVKAIF
+182 YDSAEADLVKAIF

-211 EKPGRDSLF
+211 EEPGRDSLF

-238 CFTAPSNTYPFIVRK
+238 CFTAPSNTYPFIVKK

-260 SSSGAMWIQKSGT
+260 SSSGAMWIERGGT
-273 INGKSFSSGFQDL
+273 INGKSFSSGFQEPG
-286 DDIGEIFLS
+286 DIGVIFLS

-307 SAHIKI
+307 ESHIKI
-313 GCTIYVPDNIESAV
+313 RCTIYVPDNIESAV
-327 LPDGTIYSVGSGD
+327 LPDGTIYSVGSED
-340 KNAPEEISAKTGD
+340 ENAPEEILAKTGD

-364 SGEDIT
+364 NGENIS
-370 YAWKKDGTVL
+370 YVWKKDGTVL
-380 DSETGPTLDIN
+380 DGKTGATLDIN

-406 QGEKSVTVW
+406 QGDENVTVY

-424 NDTATETWLAAGN
+424 NDTAISDWVTAGN
-437 ELYLG
+437 ILYLG

-450 AKNIIG
+450 AKDIIG

-470 VESGVPTLY
+470 IEGGVPTLY
-479 LDNVTVKDGYKYGT
+479 LDNVTVKDGYKNGT
-493 FGTNA
+493 FGTN
-498 GTTDYFYRI
+498 GGKTDYFYRI
-507 YGIYYKPASDD
+507 YGIYYKPANGG
-518 KLAIKLSG
+518 KLAIKLAG
-526 TNVLEPEGYTD
+526 TNDLAPENYTD
-537 TKYVSFL
+537 TKYKSSL
-544 TYGIMLEN
+544 TYGIVIEDS
-552 NCTEFSLNGDDDSK
+552 CTEFSLNGDENSK
-566 LNVTA
+566 LNITA

-576 KGITTF
+576 KGIT
-582 GKNCNILINGG
+582 KSNENCNILINGG
-593 EYVFKTTDI
+593 EYVLKTTSI
-602 GIYNTGSLKIENA
+602 GIYNGGSLKIENA

-621 EKNYGIRNDIGSEE
+621 EENYGIRNDIGIEE

-648 AGKGEGLY
+648 AGIGEDLY
-656 DGIFSS
+656 DGIFSG

-670 SNVDIVCDGVGL
+670 SNVDIVCDAVGL
-682 YVNRGK
+682 RVGLGK

-745 EAGRILLCDNDLVPD
+745 EAGRILLCDDHLVPD
-760 YDNWFGWYRTI
+760 YDNRFGWYRAI
-771 FDTDGNYAREVEIKT
+771 FDTDGNYEREVEIKT

-804 IAHTG
+804 IAHTA

-833 SDDLAVGDGRELY
+833 SDDLAVGGGRELY
-846 IANNSTVN
+846 IADNSTVN

-878 CKGGGRITNPDAHVI
+878 CKGGGRITNTDAHVI

-907 TLETSAANTIIDF
+907 TLEASVSNTIIDF

-1000 EIIDAKDYTGGNVSI
+1000 EIIDAKGYTGGNVSI

-1077 DRVPGGEYSLPDNRF
+1077 DRVSGGEYSLPDNLF
-1092 TAPEGKKFK
+1092 TAPGGKKFK

-1160 VSGGFSV
+1160 VSGSFSV
-1167 SYEKDGIENV
+1167 SYEKDGIEYV

-1217 IAIIGAFGDMTYTGN
+1217 IAIVGAFGDMTYTGN

-1238 TVTAKNLHVTGS
+1238 TVTAKNLHVTGA
-1250 WSAVTNVSD
+1250 WSKVTNVSD

-1275 METGM
+1275 MGTNM
-1280 EEADSGISIAPLSV
+1280 KKADSDISFAPITV
-1294 KNLNYN
+1294 KDLYYN

-1305 LITAGEAEGGTLKY
+1305 LITAGGAVGGTLKY
-1319 SIDNKATWSEE
+1319 SIDNKATWSKE

-1342 WFMVFGDENHKDSYT
+1342 WFKVFGDENHNDTYT
-1357 NGLSVSIAKASVAI
+1357 NGLHVTIAKASVAI
-1371 PTVPGKI
+1371 PTVSGKV
-1378 YTGENLTADIADG
+1378 YTGGTLTADITDG

-1404 TGRYDVKLKLRD
+1404 VGRYDVTLKLRD

-1462 PSYGAKF
+1462 PVYGAKF
-1469 GDVKIEYKKASEPD
+1469 GNVTVEYKKASEPD
-1483 SAYITAVPANAGD
+1483 SAYSASVPANAGD
-1496 YNVRLSVAATK
+1496 YNVRLSVAATD
-1507 NFGALTKA
+1507 NFGGLTKA

-1529 VPGKVY
+1529 VSGKVY
-1535 TGENL
+1535 TGGTL

-1554 NNGGTEVGRYDVKFK
+1554 NNGGTEVGRYDVTLK

-1585 SEITVDFNISAAE
+1585 SVITVDFNISAAE
-1598 NKWTV
+1598 NKWTA
-1603 EPSITD
+1603 EPSITG

-1614 NANAPS
+1614 SANAPV
-1620 YGAKFGAVTVE
+1620 YGAKFGNVTVE
-1631 YKKAGEADSEYTAAV
+1631 YKKASEPDSAYSASV
-1646 PSNAGE
+1646 PANAGD
-1652 YNARLSV
+1652 YNVRLSV
-1659 AATKNFGGLTEVL
+1659 AATDNFGGLTKAL
-1672 GFTIAKASVVIPTVS
+1672 DFTIAKASVAIPTVS
-1687 GKVYTGGLL
+1687 GKVYTGGTL
-1696 TAEITDGEHY
+1696 TADITDGEHY
-1706 TVSENNGGTET
+1706 TVSENNGGTEV
-1717 GSYDVKLTLK
+1717 GRYDVTLK
-1727 DSENYYWEGK
+1727 LRDDANYYWEGK
-1737 AEDVTEITAAFNI
+1737 EKDVSVITVDFNI
-1750 FAADNEWTTEPA
+1750 SAAENKWTAEPS

-1768 GENAN
+1768 GESAN
-1773 APSYGAKFG
+1773 AP
-1782 AVTVEYKKAGE
+1782 V
-1793 ADSEYTAAVPSN
+1793 
-1805 AGEYNARLSVAATKN
+1805 
-1820 FGGLTEVLG
+1820 
-1829 FTIAKASVVIP
+1829 
-1840 TVSGKVY
+1840 
-1847 TGGLL
+1847 
-1852 TAEITDGEH
+1852 
-1861 YTVSENNGGTE
+1861 
-1872 TGSYDVK
+1872 
-1879 LTLKDSENYYWEGK
+1879 
-1893 AEDVTEITAAFN
+1893 
-1905 IFAAD
+1905 
-1910 NEWTTEPAIT
+1910 
-1920 GWTYGENANAP
+1920 
-1931 SYGAKFGN
+1931 YGAKFGN
-1939 VTAEYKKSDEAD
+1939 VTVEYKKASEPD
-1951 SAYNASVPTKAGE
+1951 SAYSASVPANAGD

-1969 SVAATKNFGGLTEVL
+1969 SVAATDNFGGLTKAV
-1984 DFTIAKDSQSAPE
+1984 DFTIAKASQSAP
-1997 FASGVNE
+1997 ASVAAVNE
-2004 TIRGRRDGKI
+2004 TIRGKKDSKI

-2023 KADGSAEY
+2023 KADGATDY
-2031 TAVSGNEIL
+2031 TAVSENEIL

-2055 NYLAGEDKV
+2055 NYLAGEDKA
-2064 IVIAAGEMITVT
+2064 IVIAAGEMITVS
-2076 FDTNGGSA
+2076 FDTMGGSA
-2084 VDSETCEYNQTVG
+2084 VEAKTCEYNG
-2097 APAEPTKEGYAFN
+2097 KISAPEEPTKEGYAFI
-2110 GWFADSALTDEWDFA
+2110 GWFSDSALTEKWDFA
-2125 KDMLTES
+2125 SGVLSENKTF
-2132 RTLYAKWVQG
+2132 YAAWVQG
-2142 TVSGGEGN
+2142 TVATGEDN
-2150 VKNVTAE
+2150 VENVTAN
-2157 GLNDVAKAERTDISL
+2157 GLNDIAKSERTDVSL
-2172 IVQVQQSSNDDDEQ
+2172 VVKALEDSKDSEGQ
-2186 KAIRGIKDAPRHFE
+2186 KAIKSISGVPNHLG
-2200 FYDIELKK
+2200 FYDIELLKK
-2208 FSGGKITEAPS
+2208 STGEAITEAPNT
-2219 AIEIRLPYSFSRKKG
+2219 IEIRLPYNFYKKKS
-2234 IRVYRYHNG
+2234 IKVYRYHAG
-2243 TAEELTRLAE
+2243 SAEELSGLNE
-2253 RNTTGTYEDGKCFID
+2253 RAAAPYEDGKCFVD
-2268 TENGYIYIYSSKFS
+2268 TDNGYIYIYSSKFS
-2282 TYSVAY
+2282 TYSVGY
-2288 NKMSSS
+2288 NKVSS
-2294 GVGNSTSGGSGAT
+2294 GTGNSKGGGSGT
-2307 ASTDYTVSFE
+2307 AVSYTVSFE
-2317 TNGAGGV
+2317 TNGAGKID
-2324 SKQTVKKNGTVKEP
+2324 SMTVAKNGVIKEP
-2338 AAPTKEGFDFA
+2338 KTPAKEGFAFA
-2349 GWYSDKEL
+2349 GWFTDKAL

-2377 TKDSSENQIILTI
+2377 EEKDDSLRQIILTV
-2390 GEKAALVFGET
+2390 GKKEALVFGKT
-2401 KYNDV
+2401 KSNDV
-2406 APVIKNDRTMLPA
+2406 APVIRNDRTMLPA
-2419 RFVAENLGAKVEWD
+2419 RFVAENLGATVTWD
-2433 EEKRLVT
+2433 EEKRIVT
-2440 ITGKD
+2440 ITGNG
-2445 VTILITI
+2445 VTILLTI
-2452 GSDTATV
+2452 GEETAMV
-2459 NGRKVKLDSPAFI
+2459 NGKEVKLDSPAFI
-2472 ENNRTYT
+2472 ENDRTYT
-2479 PIRFIS
+2479 PIRFIA
-2485 EELGATVEWIESEQK
+2485 EELGATVEWIEAKQK
-2500 VVITKAE
+2500 VVITK

>member
-1 MKKFRKSSK
+1 
-10 VIFKKQEVTLMK
+10 
-22 KKRILSWILCAAM
+22 M

-55 KSDGT
+55 KSGGT
-60 FSSAAYESL
+60 FSSVAYKSL
-69 GDAVSAADDG
+69 GAAVSAAKTG
-79 DTLWLVGNDEARQQV
+79 DKLWLVGDDTTRQQV
-94 TIDKSLTVELQGY
+94 TIDKSLTIELQGY
-107 SLTDTAI
+107 RLTDTAI

-144 EGDISTLSRCSATVF
+144 EGDISTLRRCSATVF

-182 YDSAGADLVKAIF
+182 YDSAEADLVKAIF

-211 EKPGRDSLF
+211 EEPGRDSLF

-238 CFTAPSNTYPFIVRK
+238 CFTAPSNTYPFIVKK
-253 CEINGGD
+253 CEINGGN
-260 SSSGAMWIQKSGT
+260 SSSGAMWIERGGT
-273 INGKSFSSGFQDL
+273 INGKSFSSGFQEPG
-286 DDIGEIFLS
+286 DIGVIFLS

-307 SAHIKI
+307 RAHIKI
-313 GCTIYVPDNIESAV
+313 RCTIYVPDNIESAV
-327 LPDGTIYSVGSGD
+327 LPDGTIYSVGSED
-340 KNAPEEISAKTGD
+340 ENAPEEILAKTGD

-364 SGEDIT
+364 NGENIS
-370 YAWKKDGTVL
+370 YVWKKDGTVL
-380 DSETGPTLDIN
+380 DGETGATLDIN

-406 QGEKSVTVW
+406 QGDENVTVY

-424 NDTATETWLAAGN
+424 NDTAISDWVTAGN
-437 ELYLG
+437 ILYLG

-450 AKNIIG
+450 AKDIIG

-470 VESGVPTLY
+470 IEGGVPTLY
-479 LDNVTVKDGYKYGT
+479 LDNVTVKDGYKNGT
-493 FGTNA
+493 FGTN
-498 GTTDYFYRI
+498 GGKTDYFYRI
-507 YGIYYKPASDD
+507 YGIYYKPANGG
-518 KLAIKLSG
+518 KLAIKLAG
-526 TNVLEPEGYTD
+526 TNDLAPENYTD
-537 TKYVSFL
+537 TKYTSSL
-544 TYGIMLEN
+544 TYGIVIEDSCM
-552 NCTEFSLNGDDDSK
+552 EFSLNGDENSK
-566 LNVTA
+566 LNITA

-576 KGITTF
+576 KGIT
-582 GKNCNILINGG
+582 KSNESCDILINGG
-593 EYVFKTTDI
+593 EYVLKTTSI
-602 GIYNTGSLKIENA
+602 GIYNGGSLKIENA

-621 EKNYGIRNDIGSEE
+621 EENYGIRNDIGIEE

-648 AGKGEGLY
+648 AGIGEDLY

-670 SNVDIVCDGVGL
+670 SNVDIVCDAVGL
-682 YVNRGK
+682 RVDRGK

-730 VGNIILEDGLAVTTP
+730 TGNIILEDGLAVTTP
-745 EAGRILLCDNDLVPD
+745 EAGRILLCDDHLVPD
-760 YDNWFGWYRTI
+760 YDNRFGWYRAI

-804 IAHTG
+804 IAHTA

-833 SDDLAVGDGRELY
+833 SDDLAVGGGKELY
-846 IANNSTVN
+846 IADNSTVN

-860 ELKAYIVPG
+860 ELKANIVPG

-907 TLETSAANTIIDF
+907 TLEASVSNTIIDF
-920 GSDGALKGNVLNL
+920 GSGGALKGNVLNL

-1000 EIIDAKDYTGGNVSI
+1000 EIIDAKGYTGGNVSI

-1077 DRVPGGEYSLPDNRF
+1077 DRVSGGEYSLPDNLF

-1167 SYEKDGIENV
+1167 SYEKDGIEYV

-1217 IAIIGAFGDMTYTGN
+1217 IAIVGAFGDMTYTGN

-1238 TVTAKNLHVTGS
+1238 TVTAKNLHVTGA
-1250 WSAVTNVSD
+1250 WSEVTNVSD

-1275 METGM
+1275 MGTNM
-1280 EEADSGISIAPLSV
+1280 KKADSGISFAPITL
-1294 KNLNYN
+1294 KDLYYN

-1305 LITAGEAEGGTLKY
+1305 LITAGGAVGGTLKY
-1319 SIDNKATWSEE
+1319 SIDNKATWSKE

-1342 WFMVFGDENHKDSYT
+1342 WFKVFGDENHNDTYT
-1357 NGLSVSIAKASVAI
+1357 NSLHVTIAKASVAI
-1371 PTVPGKI
+1371 PTVPGKV

-1404 TGRYDVKLKLRD
+1404 VGRYDVKLKLRD

-1424 KEKDVSVIT
+1424 KEKDVSVITVDFNISAAENKWTTEPSITGWTYGESANAPVYGAKFGDVKIEYKKASEPDSAYSASVPANAGDYNVRLSVAATDNFGALTKALDFTIAKASVAIPTVSGKVYTGENLTADIADGEHYTVSENNGGTEVGRYDVKLKLRDDANYYWEGNEKDVSVIT

-1469 GDVKIEYKKASEPD
+1469 GDVKIEYKKASDAD
-1483 SAYITAVPANAGD
+1483 SAYSASVPANAGN
-1496 YNVRLSVAATK
+1496 YNVRLSVAATD
-1507 NFGALTKA
+1507 NFGGLTKE

-1520 AKASVAIPT
+1520 AKASQ
-1529 VPGKVY
+1529 
-1535 TGENL
+1535 
-1540 TADITDGEHYTVSE
+1540 
-1554 NNGGTEVGRYDVKFK
+1554 
-1569 LRDDANYYWEG
+1569 
-1580 KEKDV
+1580 
-1585 SEITVDFNISAAE
+1585 SAPA
-1598 NKWTV
+1598 
-1603 EPSITD
+1603 
-1609 WTYGE
+1609 
-1614 NANAPS
+1614 
-1620 YGAKFGAVTVE
+1620 
-1631 YKKAGEADSEYTAAV
+1631 
-1646 PSNAGE
+1646 
-1652 YNARLSV
+1652 SV
-1659 AATKNFGGLTEVL
+1659 AA
-1672 GFTIAKASVVIPTVS
+1672 
-1687 GKVYTGGLL
+1687 
-1696 TAEITDGEHY
+1696 
-1706 TVSENNGGTET
+1706 
-1717 GSYDVKLTLK
+1717 
-1727 DSENYYWEGK
+1727 
-1737 AEDVTEITAAFNI
+1737 
-1750 FAADNEWTTEPA
+1750 
-1762 ITGWTY
+1762 
-1768 GENAN
+1768 
-1773 APSYGAKFG
+1773 
-1782 AVTVEYKKAGE
+1782 
-1793 ADSEYTAAVPSN
+1793 
-1805 AGEYNARLSVAATKN
+1805 
-1820 FGGLTEVLG
+1820 
-1829 FTIAKASVVIP
+1829 
-1840 TVSGKVY
+1840 
-1847 TGGLL
+1847 
-1852 TAEITDGEH
+1852 
-1861 YTVSENNGGTE
+1861 
-1872 TGSYDVK
+1872 
-1879 LTLKDSENYYWEGK
+1879 
-1893 AEDVTEITAAFN
+1893 
-1905 IFAAD
+1905 
-1910 NEWTTEPAIT
+1910 
-1920 GWTYGENANAP
+1920 
-1931 SYGAKFGN
+1931 
-1939 VTAEYKKSDEAD
+1939 
-1951 SAYNASVPTKAGE
+1951 
-1964 YNVRL
+1964 
-1969 SVAATKNFGGLTEVL
+1969 
-1984 DFTIAKDSQSAPE
+1984 
-1997 FASGVNE
+1997 VNE
-2004 TIRGRRDGKI
+2004 TIRGKKDGKI

-2023 KADGSAEY
+2023 KADGATDY
-2031 TAVSGNEIL
+2031 TAVSENEIL

-2064 IVIAAGEMITVT
+2064 IVIAAGEMITVS
-2076 FDTNGGSA
+2076 FDTMGGSA
-2084 VDSETCEYNQTVG
+2084 VEAKTCEYNG
-2097 APAEPTKEGYAFN
+2097 KISAPEEPTKEGYAFI
-2110 GWFADSALTDEWDFA
+2110 GWFSDSALTEKWDFA
-2125 KDMLTES
+2125 SGVLSENK
-2132 RTLYAKWVQG
+2132 TLYAAWVQG
-2142 TVSGGEGN
+2142 TVATGEDN
-2150 VKNVTAE
+2150 VENVTAN
-2157 GLNDVAKAERTDISL
+2157 GLNDIAKSERTDISL
-2172 IVQVQQSSNDDDEQ
+2172 VVKALEDSKDSEGQ
-2186 KAIRGIKDAPRHFE
+2186 KAIKSISGVPNHLG
-2200 FYDIELKK
+2200 FYDIELLKK
-2208 FSGGKITEAPS
+2208 STGEAITEAPNT
-2219 AIEIRLPYSFSRKKG
+2219 IEIRLPYNFYKKKS
-2234 IRVYRYHNG
+2234 IKVYRHHAG
-2243 TAEELTRLAE
+2243 SAEELSGLNKRAAAP
-2253 RNTTGTYEDGKCFID
+2253 YEDGKCFVD
-2268 TENGYIYIYSSKFS
+2268 TDNGYIYIYSSKFS
-2282 TYSVAY
+2282 TYSVGY
-2288 NKMSSS
+2288 NKVSS
-2294 GVGNSTSGGSGAT
+2294 GTGNSKGGGGGTGSGAVT
-2307 ASTDYTVSFE
+2307 NYTVSFE
-2317 TNGAGGV
+2317 TNGAGKID
-2324 SKQTVKKNGTVKEP
+2324 SLTVAKNGVIKEP
-2338 AAPTKEGFDFA
+2338 KTPAKEGFEFA
-2349 GWYSDKEL
+2349 GWFTDKAL

-2377 TKDSSENQIILTI
+2377 EEKDDSLRQIILTV
-2390 GEKAALVFGET
+2390 GKKEALVFGKT
-2401 KYNDV
+2401 KSNDV
-2406 APVIKNDRTMLPA
+2406 APVIRNDRTMLPA
-2419 RFVAENLGAKVEWD
+2419 RFVAENLGAKVTWD

-2440 ITGKD
+2440 ITGNG
-2445 VTILITI
+2445 VTILLTI
-2452 GSDTATV
+2452 GEETAMI
-2459 NGRKVKLDSPAFI
+2459 NGKEVKLDSPAFI
-2472 ENNRTYT
+2472 ENDRTYT
-2479 PIRFIS
+2479 PIRFIA
-2485 EELGATVEWIESEQK
+2485 EELGATVKWIEAKQK
-2500 VVITKAE
+2500 VVITK

>member
-1 MKKFRKSSK
+1 
-10 VIFKKQEVTLMK
+10 
-22 KKRILSWILCAAM
+22 M

-55 KSDGT
+55 KSGGT
-60 FSSAAYESL
+60 FSSVAYKSL
-69 GDAVSAADDG
+69 GAAVSAAKTG
-79 DTLWLVGNDEARQQV
+79 DKLWLVGDDTTRQQV
-94 TIDKSLTVELQGY
+94 TIDKSLTIELQGY
-107 SLTDTAI
+107 RLTDTAI

-144 EGDISTLSRCSATVF
+144 EGDISTLRRCSATVF

-182 YDSAGADLVKAIF
+182 YDSAEADLVKAIF

-211 EKPGRDSLF
+211 EEPGRDSLF

-238 CFTAPSNTYPFIVRK
+238 CFTAPSNTYPFIVKK
-253 CEINGGD
+253 CEINGGN
-260 SSSGAMWIQKSGT
+260 SSSGAMWIERGGT
-273 INGKSFSSGFQDL
+273 INGKSFSSGFQEPG
-286 DDIGEIFLS
+286 DIGVIFLS

-307 SAHIKI
+307 RAHIKI
-313 GCTIYVPDNIESAV
+313 RCTIYVPDNIESAV
-327 LPDGTIYSVGSGD
+327 LPDGTIYSVGSED
-340 KNAPEEISAKTGD
+340 ENAPEEISAKTGD

-364 SGEDIT
+364 NGENIS
-370 YAWKKDGTVL
+370 YVWKKDGTVL
-380 DSETGPTLDIN
+380 DGETGATLDIN

-406 QGEKSVTVW
+406 QGDENVTVY

-424 NDTATETWLAAGN
+424 NDTAISDWVTAGN
-437 ELYLG
+437 ILYLG

-450 AKNIIG
+450 AKDIIG

-470 VESGVPTLY
+470 IEGGVPTLY

-621 EKNYGIRNDIGSEE
+621 EENYGIRNDIGSEE

-648 AGKGEGLY
+648 AGTGEDLY
-656 DGIFSS
+656 DGIYSS

-682 YVNRGK
+682 YVDRGK

-698 IKVKSVGPVRTNWD
+698 IKVKSVGPVKTNWD
-712 REYTAIRTEC
+712 REYTAIRTEQNY
-722 ELGSETME
+722 ESEMSE

-760 YDNWFGWYRTI
+760 YDNWYGWYRTI
-771 FDTDGNYAREVEIKT
+771 FDKDGNYAREVEIKT

-833 SDDLAVGDGRELY
+833 SDDLTVEDERELY
-846 IANNSTVN
+846 IADNSTVN

-869 ENAVLNICD
+869 ENSVLNICD
-878 CKGGGRITNPDAHVI
+878 CKGGGKITNPDAHVI
-893 AFRKNNGTV
+893 VFKKNNGTV

-907 TLETSAANTIIDF
+907 TVETSAANAIVDF
-920 GSDGALKGNVLNL
+920 GSDGALRGNELNL
-933 YGGTVNYGGE
+933 FGGTVNYGGE
-943 TVNTAIGS
+943 GIYTAIGS

-964 TTASNGI
+964 TTSGNGI

-1077 DRVPGGEYSLPDNRF
+1077 DRVPGGEYSLPDNLF

-1167 SYEKDGIENV
+1167 SYEKDGIEYV
-1177 LPTGA
+1177 LPTDA

-1202 RIPGGLVIDPMDITG
+1202 RIPEGLVIDPMDITG
-1217 IAIIGAFGDMTYTGN
+1217 IAIVGAFGDMTYTGN

-1238 TVTAKNLHVTGS
+1238 TVTAKNLHVTGA
-1250 WSAVTNVSD
+1250 WSEVTNVSD

-1319 SIDNKATWSEE
+1319 SIDNKATWSEK

-1378 YTGENLTADIADG
+1378 YTGEPLTADITDG

-1404 TGRYDVKLKLRD
+1404 VGRYDVEITLKDSANYYWGGKDKDVSEITVDFNISAAENKWTAEPSITGWTYGESANAPVYGAKFGDVKIEYKKASEPDSAYTIAVPANAGDYNVRLSVAATKNFGGLTKALDFTIAKASVAIPTVPGKIYTGENLTADITDGEHYTVSENNGGTEVGRYDVKLKLRD

-1439 AAENKWTA
+1439 AADNKWTV
-1447 EPSITGWTYGESANA
+1447 EPSITGWTYGENANA
-1462 PSYGAKF
+1462 PVYGAKF

-1483 SAYITAVPANAGD
+1483 SAYTTAVPANAGD
-1496 YNVRLSVAATK
+1496 YNVRLSVAATD

-1520 AKASVAIPT
+1520 AKASQ
-1529 VPGKVY
+1529 
-1535 TGENL
+1535 
-1540 TADITDGEHYTVSE
+1540 
-1554 NNGGTEVGRYDVKFK
+1554 
-1569 LRDDANYYWEG
+1569 
-1580 KEKDV
+1580 
-1585 SEITVDFNISAAE
+1585 SAPA
-1598 NKWTV
+1598 
-1603 EPSITD
+1603 
-1609 WTYGE
+1609 
-1614 NANAPS
+1614 
-1620 YGAKFGAVTVE
+1620 
-1631 YKKAGEADSEYTAAV
+1631 
-1646 PSNAGE
+1646 
-1652 YNARLSV
+1652 SV
-1659 AATKNFGGLTEVL
+1659 AA
-1672 GFTIAKASVVIPTVS
+1672 
-1687 GKVYTGGLL
+1687 
-1696 TAEITDGEHY
+1696 
-1706 TVSENNGGTET
+1706 
-1717 GSYDVKLTLK
+1717 
-1727 DSENYYWEGK
+1727 
-1737 AEDVTEITAAFNI
+1737 
-1750 FAADNEWTTEPA
+1750 
-1762 ITGWTY
+1762 
-1768 GENAN
+1768 
-1773 APSYGAKFG
+1773 
-1782 AVTVEYKKAGE
+1782 
-1793 ADSEYTAAVPSN
+1793 
-1805 AGEYNARLSVAATKN
+1805 
-1820 FGGLTEVLG
+1820 
-1829 FTIAKASVVIP
+1829 
-1840 TVSGKVY
+1840 
-1847 TGGLL
+1847 
-1852 TAEITDGEH
+1852 
-1861 YTVSENNGGTE
+1861 
-1872 TGSYDVK
+1872 
-1879 LTLKDSENYYWEGK
+1879 
-1893 AEDVTEITAAFN
+1893 
-1905 IFAAD
+1905 
-1910 NEWTTEPAIT
+1910 
-1920 GWTYGENANAP
+1920 
-1931 SYGAKFGN
+1931 
-1939 VTAEYKKSDEAD
+1939 
-1951 SAYNASVPTKAGE
+1951 
-1964 YNVRL
+1964 
-1969 SVAATKNFGGLTEVL
+1969 
-1984 DFTIAKDSQSAPE
+1984 
-1997 FASGVNE
+1997 VNE
-2004 TIRGRRDGKI
+2004 TIRGKKDGKI

-2023 KADGSAEY
+2023 KADGATDY
-2031 TAVSGNEIL
+2031 TAVSENEIL

-2055 NYLAGEDKV
+2055 NYLAGEDKG
-2064 IVIAAGEMITVT
+2064 IVIAAGEMIRVS
-2076 FDTNGGSA
+2076 FDTMGGSA
-2084 VDSETCEYNQTVG
+2084 VEAKTCEYNG
-2097 APAEPTKEGYAFN
+2097 KISAPEEPAKEGYAFI
-2110 GWFADSALTDEWDFA
+2110 GWFSDSALTEKWDFA
-2125 KDMLTES
+2125 SGVLSENK
-2132 RTLYAKWVQG
+2132 TLYAAWVHG
-2142 TVSGGEGN
+2142 TVATGEDN
-2150 VKNVTAE
+2150 VENVTAN
-2157 GLNDVAKAERTDISL
+2157 GLNDVAKSERTDVSL
-2172 IVQVQQSSNDDDEQ
+2172 VVKALEDSKDSEGQ
-2186 KAIRGIKDAPRHFE
+2186 KAIKSISSVPNHLG
-2200 FYDIELKK
+2200 FYDIELLKK
-2208 FSGGKITEAPS
+2208 STGEAITEAPNT
-2219 AIEIRLPYSFSRKKG
+2219 IEIRLPYNFYKKKS
-2234 IRVYRYHNG
+2234 IKVYRYHAG
-2243 TAEELTRLAE
+2243 SAEELSGLNE
-2253 RNTTGTYEDGKCFID
+2253 RAAAPYEDGKCFVD
-2268 TENGYIYIYSSKFS
+2268 TDNGYIYIYSSKFS
-2282 TYSVAY
+2282 TYSVGY
-2288 NKMSSS
+2288 NKVSS
-2294 GVGNSTSGGSGAT
+2294 GTGNSKGGGSGT
-2307 ASTDYTVSFE
+2307 AVSYTVSFE
-2317 TNGAGGV
+2317 TNGAGELE
-2324 SKQTVKKNGTVKEP
+2324 SLTVAKNGVIKEP
-2338 AAPTKEGFDFA
+2338 KTPAKEGFEFA
-2349 GWYSDKEL
+2349 GWYIDKEL

-2377 TKDSSENQIILTI
+2377 EEKDDSLRQIILTV
-2390 GEKAALVFGET
+2390 GKKEALVFGKT
-2401 KYNDV
+2401 KSNDV
-2406 APVIKNDRTMLPA
+2406 APVIRNDRTMLPA
-2419 RFVAENLGAKVEWD
+2419 RFVAENLGATVTWD

-2440 ITGKD
+2440 VTGNG
-2445 VTILITI
+2445 VTILLTI
-2452 GSDTATV
+2452 GEETAMI
-2459 NGRKVKLDSPAFI
+2459 NGKEVKLDSPAFI
-2472 ENNRTYT
+2472 ENDRTYT
-2479 PIRFIS
+2479 PIRFIA
-2485 EELGATVEWIESEQK
+2485 EELGATVEWIEAEQK
-2500 VVITKAE
+2500 VVITK

>member
-1 MKKFRKSSK
+1 
-10 VIFKKQEVTLMK
+10 MK

-55 KSDGT
+55 KSGGT
-60 FSSAAYESL
+60 FSSVAYKSL
-69 GDAVSAADDG
+69 GAAVSAAKTG
-79 DTLWLVGNDEARQQV
+79 DKLWLVGDDTTRQQV
-94 TIDKSLTVELQGY
+94 TIDKSLTIELQGY

-139 TGFKW
+139 TGFRW
-144 EGDISTLSRCSATVF
+144 EGDISTLRRCSATVF
-159 VTGGA
+159 VTDGA

-182 YDSAGADLVKAIF
+182 YDSAEADLVKAIF

-211 EKPGRDSLF
+211 EEPGRDSLF

-238 CFTAPSNTYPFIVRK
+238 CFTAPSNTYPFIVKK

-260 SSSGAMWIQKSGT
+260 SSSGAMWIERGGT
-273 INGKSFSSGFQDL
+273 INGKSFSSGFQEPG
-286 DDIGEIFLS
+286 DIGVIFLS

-307 SAHIKI
+307 ESHIKI
-313 GCTIYVPDNIESAV
+313 RCTIYVPDNIESAV
-327 LPDGTIYSVGSGD
+327 LPDGTIYSVGSED
-340 KNAPEEISAKTGD
+340 ENAPEEILAKTGD

-364 SGEDIT
+364 NGENIS
-370 YAWKKDGTVL
+370 YVWKKDGTVL
-380 DSETGPTLDIN
+380 DGKTGATLDIN

-406 QGEKSVTVW
+406 QGDENVTVY

-424 NDTATETWLAAGN
+424 NDTAISDWVTAGN
-437 ELYLG
+437 ILYLG

-450 AKNIIG
+450 AKDIIG

-470 VESGVPTLY
+470 IEGGVPTLY
-479 LDNVTVKDGYKYGT
+479 LDNVTVKDGYKNGT
-493 FGTNA
+493 FGTN
-498 GTTDYFYRI
+498 GGKTDYFYRI
-507 YGIYYKPASDD
+507 YGIYYKPANGG
-518 KLAIKLSG
+518 KLAIKLAG
-526 TNVLEPEGYTD
+526 TNDLAPENYTD
-537 TKYVSFL
+537 TKYKSSL
-544 TYGIMLEN
+544 TYGIVIEDS
-552 NCTEFSLNGDDDSK
+552 CTEFSLNGDENSK
-566 LNVTA
+566 LNITA

-576 KGITTF
+576 KGIT
-582 GKNCNILINGG
+582 KSNENCNILINGG
-593 EYVFKTTDI
+593 EYVLKTTSI
-602 GIYNTGSLKIENA
+602 GIYNGGSLKIENA

-621 EKNYGIRNDIGSEE
+621 EENYGIRNDIGIEE

-648 AGKGEGLY
+648 AGIGEDLY
-656 DGIFSS
+656 DGIFSG

-670 SNVDIVCDGVGL
+670 SNVDIVCDAVGL
-682 YVNRGK
+682 RVGLGK

-745 EAGRILLCDNDLVPD
+745 EAGRILLCDDHLVPD
-760 YDNWFGWYRTI
+760 YDNRFGWYRAI
-771 FDTDGNYAREVEIKT
+771 FDTDGNYEREVEIKT

-804 IAHTG
+804 IAHTA

-833 SDDLAVGDGRELY
+833 SDDLAVGGGRELY
-846 IANNSTVN
+846 IADNSTVN

-878 CKGGGRITNPDAHVI
+878 CKGGGRITNTDAHVI

-907 TLETSAANTIIDF
+907 TLEASVSNTIIDF

-1000 EIIDAKDYTGGNVSI
+1000 EIIDAKGYTGGNVSI

-1077 DRVPGGEYSLPDNRF
+1077 DRVSGGEYSLPDNLF
-1092 TAPEGKKFK
+1092 TAPGGKKFK

-1160 VSGGFSV
+1160 VSGSFSV
-1167 SYEKDGIENV
+1167 SYEKDGIEYV

-1217 IAIIGAFGDMTYTGN
+1217 IAIVGAFGDMTYTGN

-1238 TVTAKNLHVTGS
+1238 TVTAKNLHVTGA
-1250 WSAVTNVSD
+1250 WSKVTNVSD

-1275 METGM
+1275 MGTNM
-1280 EEADSGISIAPLSV
+1280 KKADSDISFAPITV
-1294 KNLNYN
+1294 KDLYYN

-1305 LITAGEAEGGTLKY
+1305 LITAGGAVGGTLKY
-1319 SIDNKATWSEE
+1319 SIDNKATWSKE

-1342 WFMVFGDENHKDSYT
+1342 WFKVFGDENHNDTYT
-1357 NGLSVSIAKASVAI
+1357 NGLHVTIAKASVAI
-1371 PTVPGKI
+1371 PTVSGKV
-1378 YTGENLTADIADG
+1378 YTGENLTADITDG

-1404 TGRYDVKLKLRD
+1404 VGRYDVKLKLRD

-1462 PSYGAKF
+1462 PVYGAKF
-1469 GDVKIEYKKASEPD
+1469 GNVTVEYKKASEPD
-1483 SAYITAVPANAGD
+1483 SAYTTAVPANAGD
-1496 YNVRLSVAATK
+1496 YNVRLSVAATD
-1507 NFGALTKA
+1507 NFGGLTKA
-1515 LDFTI
+1515 VDFTI
-1520 AKASVAIPT
+1520 AKASQ
-1529 VPGKVY
+1529 
-1535 TGENL
+1535 
-1540 TADITDGEHYTVSE
+1540 
-1554 NNGGTEVGRYDVKFK
+1554 
-1569 LRDDANYYWEG
+1569 
-1580 KEKDV
+1580 
-1585 SEITVDFNISAAE
+1585 SAPA
-1598 NKWTV
+1598 
-1603 EPSITD
+1603 
-1609 WTYGE
+1609 
-1614 NANAPS
+1614 
-1620 YGAKFGAVTVE
+1620 
-1631 YKKAGEADSEYTAAV
+1631 
-1646 PSNAGE
+1646 
-1652 YNARLSV
+1652 SV
-1659 AATKNFGGLTEVL
+1659 AA
-1672 GFTIAKASVVIPTVS
+1672 
-1687 GKVYTGGLL
+1687 
-1696 TAEITDGEHY
+1696 
-1706 TVSENNGGTET
+1706 
-1717 GSYDVKLTLK
+1717 
-1727 DSENYYWEGK
+1727 
-1737 AEDVTEITAAFNI
+1737 
-1750 FAADNEWTTEPA
+1750 
-1762 ITGWTY
+1762 
-1768 GENAN
+1768 
-1773 APSYGAKFG
+1773 
-1782 AVTVEYKKAGE
+1782 
-1793 ADSEYTAAVPSN
+1793 
-1805 AGEYNARLSVAATKN
+1805 
-1820 FGGLTEVLG
+1820 
-1829 FTIAKASVVIP
+1829 
-1840 TVSGKVY
+1840 
-1847 TGGLL
+1847 
-1852 TAEITDGEH
+1852 
-1861 YTVSENNGGTE
+1861 
-1872 TGSYDVK
+1872 
-1879 LTLKDSENYYWEGK
+1879 
-1893 AEDVTEITAAFN
+1893 
-1905 IFAAD
+1905 
-1910 NEWTTEPAIT
+1910 
-1920 GWTYGENANAP
+1920 
-1931 SYGAKFGN
+1931 
-1939 VTAEYKKSDEAD
+1939 
-1951 SAYNASVPTKAGE
+1951 
-1964 YNVRL
+1964 
-1969 SVAATKNFGGLTEVL
+1969 
-1984 DFTIAKDSQSAPE
+1984 
-1997 FASGVNE
+1997 VNE
-2004 TIRGRRDGKI
+2004 TIRGKKDSKI

-2023 KADGSAEY
+2023 KADGATDY
-2031 TAVSGNEIL
+2031 TAVSENEIL

-2055 NYLAGEDKV
+2055 NYLAGEDKA
-2064 IVIAAGEMITVT
+2064 IVIAAGEMITVS
-2076 FDTNGGSA
+2076 FDTMGGSA
-2084 VDSETCEYNQTVG
+2084 VEAKTCEYNG
-2097 APAEPTKEGYAFN
+2097 KISAPEEPTKEGYAFI
-2110 GWFADSALTDEWDFA
+2110 GWFSDSALTEKWDFA
-2125 KDMLTES
+2125 SGVLSENKTF
-2132 RTLYAKWVQG
+2132 YAAWVQG
-2142 TVSGGEGN
+2142 TVATGEDN
-2150 VKNVTAE
+2150 VENVTAN
-2157 GLNDVAKAERTDISL
+2157 GLNDIAKSERTDVSL
-2172 IVQVQQSSNDDDEQ
+2172 VVKALEDSKDSEGQ
-2186 KAIRGIKDAPRHFE
+2186 KAIKSISGVPNHLG
-2200 FYDIELKK
+2200 FYDIELLKK
-2208 FSGGKITEAPS
+2208 STGEAITEAPNT
-2219 AIEIRLPYSFSRKKG
+2219 IEIRLPYNFYKKKS
-2234 IRVYRYHNG
+2234 IKVYRYHAG
-2243 TAEELTRLAE
+2243 SAEELSGLNE
-2253 RNTTGTYEDGKCFID
+2253 RAAAPYEDGKCFVD
-2268 TENGYIYIYSSKFS
+2268 TDNGYIYIYSSKFS
-2282 TYSVAY
+2282 TYSVGY
-2288 NKMSSS
+2288 NKVSS
-2294 GVGNSTSGGSGAT
+2294 GTGNSKGGGSGT
-2307 ASTDYTVSFE
+2307 AVSYTVSFE
-2317 TNGAGGV
+2317 TNGAGKID
-2324 SKQTVKKNGTVKEP
+2324 SMTVAKNGVIKEP
-2338 AAPTKEGFDFA
+2338 KTPAKEGFAFA
-2349 GWYSDKEL
+2349 GWFTDKAL

-2377 TKDSSENQIILTI
+2377 EEKDDSLRQIILTV
-2390 GEKAALVFGET
+2390 GKKEALVFGKT
-2401 KYNDV
+2401 KSNDV
-2406 APVIKNDRTMLPA
+2406 APVIRNDRTMLPA
-2419 RFVAENLGAKVEWD
+2419 RFVAENLGATVTWD
-2433 EEKRLVT
+2433 EEKRIVT
-2440 ITGKD
+2440 ITGNG
-2445 VTILITI
+2445 VTILLTI
-2452 GSDTATV
+2452 GEETAMV
-2459 NGRKVKLDSPAFI
+2459 NGKEVKLDSPAFI
-2472 ENNRTYT
+2472 ENDRTYT
-2479 PIRFIS
+2479 PIRFIA
-2485 EELGATVEWIESEQK
+2485 EELGATVEWIEAKQK
-2500 VVITKAE
+2500 VVITK

>member
-1 MKKFRKSSK
+1 
-10 VIFKKQEVTLMK
+10 
-22 KKRILSWILCAAM
+22 M

-55 KSDGT
+55 KSGGT
-60 FSSAAYESL
+60 FSSVAYKSL
-69 GDAVSAADDG
+69 GDAVSAAKTG
-79 DTLWLVGNDEARQQV
+79 DKLWLVGDDTTRQQV
-94 TIDKSLTVELQGY
+94 TIDKSLTIELQGY

-139 TGFKW
+139 TGFRW
-144 EGDISTLSRCSATVF
+144 EGDISTLRRCSATVF

-182 YDSAGADLVKAIF
+182 YDSAEADLVKAIF

-211 EKPGRDSLF
+211 EEPGRDSLF

-238 CFTAPSNTYPFIVRK
+238 CFTAPSNTYPFIVKK

-260 SSSGAMWIQKSGT
+260 SSSGAMWIERGGT
-273 INGKSFSSGFQDL
+273 INGKSFSSGFQEPG
-286 DDIGEIFLS
+286 DIGVIFLS

-307 SAHIKI
+307 ESHIKI
-313 GCTIYVPDNIESAV
+313 RCTIYVPDNIESAV
-327 LPDGTIYSVGSGD
+327 LPDGTIYSVGSED
-340 KNAPEEISAKTGD
+340 ENAPEEISAKTGD

-364 SGEDIT
+364 NGENIS
-370 YAWKKDGTVL
+370 YVWKKDGTVL
-380 DSETGPTLDIN
+380 DGETGATLDIN

-406 QGEKSVTVW
+406 QGDENVTVY

-424 NDTATETWLAAGN
+424 NDTAISDWVTAGN
-437 ELYLG
+437 ILYLG

-450 AKNIIG
+450 AKDIIG

-470 VESGVPTLY
+470 IEGGVPTLY

-498 GTTDYFYRI
+498 GKTDYFYRI
-507 YGIYYKPASDD
+507 YGIYYKPANGG

-526 TNVLEPEGYTD
+526 TNNLAPENYTD
-537 TKYVSFL
+537 TKYTSSL
-544 TYGIMLEN
+544 TYGIVIEDS
-552 NCTEFSLNGDDDSK
+552 CTEFSLNGDENSK
-566 LNVTA
+566 LNITA

-576 KGITTF
+576 KGIT
-582 GKNCNILINGG
+582 KSNENCNILINGG
-593 EYVFKTTDI
+593 EYVLKTTSI
-602 GIYNTGSLKIENA
+602 GIYNGGSLKIENA

-621 EKNYGIRNDIGSEE
+621 EENYGIRNDIGIEE

-648 AGKGEGLY
+648 AGIGEDVY
-656 DGIFSS
+656 DGIFSG

-682 YVNRGK
+682 RVGLGK
-688 SLTISGEDTV
+688 SLTVSGEDTV

-745 EAGRILLCDNDLVPD
+745 EAGRILLCDDHLVPD
-760 YDNWFGWYRTI
+760 YDNRFGWYRAI

-804 IAHTG
+804 IAHTW
-809 DNCLNLVK
+809 DNSLNLVK

-833 SDDLAVGDGRELY
+833 SDDLAVGGGREIY

-907 TLETSAANTIIDF
+907 TLETSVSNTIIDF

-1000 EIIDAKDYTGGNVSI
+1000 EIIDAKGYTGGNVSI

-1077 DRVPGGEYSLPDNRF
+1077 DRVSGGEYSLPDNLF

-1148 SGAKSFKITAAN
+1148 SAAKSFKITAAN

-1167 SYEKDGIENV
+1167 SYEKDGIEYV
-1177 LPTGA
+1177 LPMGA

-1217 IAIIGAFGDMTYTGN
+1217 IAIVGAFGDMTYTGN

-1238 TVTAKNLHVTGS
+1238 TVTAKNLHVTGA
-1250 WSAVTNVSD
+1250 WSEVTNVSD

-1275 METGM
+1275 MGTNM
-1280 EEADSGISIAPLSV
+1280 KKADSDISFAPITV
-1294 KNLNYN
+1294 KDLYYN

-1305 LITAGEAEGGTLKY
+1305 LITAGGAVGGTLKY
-1319 SIDNKATWSEE
+1319 SIDNKATWSKE

-1342 WFMVFGDENHKDSYT
+1342 WFKVFGDENHNDTYT
-1357 NGLSVSIAKASVAI
+1357 NGLHVTIEKASVAI
-1371 PTVPGKI
+1371 PIVPGKV

-1404 TGRYDVKLKLRD
+1404 VGRYDVKLKLRD

-1424 KEKDVSVIT
+1424 EEKDVSVIT

-1469 GDVKIEYKKASEPD
+1469 GNVKIEYKKASDAD
-1483 SAYITAVPANAGD
+1483 SAYTIAVPANAGD
-1496 YNVRLSVAATK
+1496 YNVRFSVAATD

-1520 AKASVAIPT
+1520 AKASQ
-1529 VPGKVY
+1529 
-1535 TGENL
+1535 
-1540 TADITDGEHYTVSE
+1540 
-1554 NNGGTEVGRYDVKFK
+1554 
-1569 LRDDANYYWEG
+1569 
-1580 KEKDV
+1580 
-1585 SEITVDFNISAAE
+1585 SAPA
-1598 NKWTV
+1598 
-1603 EPSITD
+1603 
-1609 WTYGE
+1609 
-1614 NANAPS
+1614 
-1620 YGAKFGAVTVE
+1620 
-1631 YKKAGEADSEYTAAV
+1631 
-1646 PSNAGE
+1646 
-1652 YNARLSV
+1652 SV
-1659 AATKNFGGLTEVL
+1659 AA
-1672 GFTIAKASVVIPTVS
+1672 
-1687 GKVYTGGLL
+1687 
-1696 TAEITDGEHY
+1696 
-1706 TVSENNGGTET
+1706 
-1717 GSYDVKLTLK
+1717 
-1727 DSENYYWEGK
+1727 
-1737 AEDVTEITAAFNI
+1737 
-1750 FAADNEWTTEPA
+1750 
-1762 ITGWTY
+1762 
-1768 GENAN
+1768 
-1773 APSYGAKFG
+1773 
-1782 AVTVEYKKAGE
+1782 
-1793 ADSEYTAAVPSN
+1793 
-1805 AGEYNARLSVAATKN
+1805 
-1820 FGGLTEVLG
+1820 
-1829 FTIAKASVVIP
+1829 
-1840 TVSGKVY
+1840 
-1847 TGGLL
+1847 
-1852 TAEITDGEH
+1852 
-1861 YTVSENNGGTE
+1861 
-1872 TGSYDVK
+1872 
-1879 LTLKDSENYYWEGK
+1879 
-1893 AEDVTEITAAFN
+1893 
-1905 IFAAD
+1905 
-1910 NEWTTEPAIT
+1910 
-1920 GWTYGENANAP
+1920 
-1931 SYGAKFGN
+1931 
-1939 VTAEYKKSDEAD
+1939 
-1951 SAYNASVPTKAGE
+1951 
-1964 YNVRL
+1964 
-1969 SVAATKNFGGLTEVL
+1969 
-1984 DFTIAKDSQSAPE
+1984 
-1997 FASGVNE
+1997 VNE
-2004 TIRGRRDGKI
+2004 TIRGKKDGKI

-2023 KADGSAEY
+2023 KADGATDY
-2031 TAVSGNEIL
+2031 TAVSENEIL

-2064 IVIAAGEMITVT
+2064 IVITAGEMITVS
-2076 FDTNGGSA
+2076 FDTMGGSA
-2084 VDSETCEYNQTVG
+2084 VEAKTCEYNG
-2097 APAEPTKEGYAFN
+2097 KISAPEEPTKEGYAFI
-2110 GWFADSALTDEWDFA
+2110 GWFSDSALTEKWDFA
-2125 KDMLTES
+2125 SGVLSENK
-2132 RTLYAKWVQG
+2132 TLYAAWVHG
-2142 TVSGGEGN
+2142 TVATGEEN
-2150 VKNVTAE
+2150 VENVTAN
-2157 GLNDVAKAERTDISL
+2157 GLNDIAKSERTDISL
-2172 IVQVQQSSNDDDEQ
+2172 VVKALEDSKDSEGQ
-2186 KAIRGIKDAPRHFE
+2186 KAIKSISGVPNHLG
-2200 FYDIELKK
+2200 FYDIELLKK
-2208 FSGGKITEAPS
+2208 STGEAITEAPNT
-2219 AIEIRLPYSFSRKKG
+2219 IEIRLPYNFYKKKS
-2234 IRVYRYHNG
+2234 IKVYRYHAG
-2243 TAEELTRLAE
+2243 SAEVLSELNE
-2253 RNTTGTYEDGKCFID
+2253 RAAAPYEDGKCFVD
-2268 TENGYIYIYSSKFS
+2268 TDNGYIYIYSSKFS
-2282 TYSVAY
+2282 TYSVGY
-2288 NKMSSS
+2288 NKVSS
-2294 GVGNSTSGGSGAT
+2294 GTGNSKGGGSGT
-2307 ASTDYTVSFE
+2307 AVSYTVSFE
-2317 TNGAGGV
+2317 TNGAGELE
-2324 SKQTVKKNGTVKEP
+2324 SLTVAKNGVIKEP
-2338 AAPTKEGFDFA
+2338 KTPAKEGFAFV
-2349 GWYSDKEL
+2349 GWFTDKAL

-2377 TKDSSENQIILTI
+2377 EEKDDSLRQIILTV
-2390 GEKAALVFGET
+2390 GKKEALVFGKT
-2401 KYNDV
+2401 KSNDV
-2406 APVIKNDRTMLPA
+2406 APVIRNDRTMLPA
-2419 RFVAENLGAKVEWD
+2419 RFVAENLGATVTWD

-2440 ITGKD
+2440 VTGNG
-2445 VTILITI
+2445 VTILLTI
-2452 GSDTATV
+2452 GEETAMI
-2459 NGRKVKLDSPAFI
+2459 NGKEVKLDSPAFI
-2472 ENNRTYT
+2472 ENDRTYT
-2479 PIRFIS
+2479 PIRFIA
-2485 EELGATVEWIESEQK
+2485 EELGATVEWIEAKQK
-2500 VVITKAE
+2500 VVITK

>member
-1 MKKFRKSSK
+1 
-10 VIFKKQEVTLMK
+10 
-22 KKRILSWILCAAM
+22 M

-55 KSDGT
+55 KSGGT
-60 FSSAAYESL
+60 FSSVAYKSL
-69 GDAVSAADDG
+69 GAAVSAAKTG
-79 DTLWLVGNDEARQQV
+79 DKLWLVGNDTTRQQV
-94 TIDKSLTVELQGY
+94 TIDKSLTIELQGY
-107 SLTDTAI
+107 SLTDTVI

-139 TGFKW
+139 TGFRW
-144 EGDISTLSRCSATVF
+144 EGDNYTLQRCSATVF

-182 YDSAGADLVKAIF
+182 YDCAEADLEKAIF

-203 GGGTFVAE
+203 GGGTIVAE
-211 EKPGRDSLF
+211 EGPGRDSLF

-238 CFTAPSNTYPFIVRK
+238 CFTAPSNTYPFIVKK

-260 SSSGAMWIQKSGT
+260 SSSGAMWIERGGT
-273 INGKSFSSGFQDL
+273 INGKSFSSGFQEPG
-286 DDIGEIFLS
+286 DIGVIFLS

-307 SAHIKI
+307 ESHIKI
-313 GCTIYVPDNIESAV
+313 RCTIYVPDNIESAV
-327 LPDGTIYSVGSGD
+327 LPDGTIYSVGSED
-340 KNAPEEISAKTGD
+340 ENAPEEISAKTGD

-364 SGEDIT
+364 NGENIS
-370 YAWKKDGTVL
+370 YVWKKDGTVL
-380 DSETGPTLDIN
+380 DGETGATLDIN

-406 QGEKSVTVW
+406 QGDENVTVY
-415 FRVGEAADE
+415 FRVGEAADV
-424 NDTATETWLAAGN
+424 NDTAISDWVTAGN
-437 ELYLG
+437 ILYLG

-450 AKNIIG
+450 ANDIIG

-470 VESGVPTLY
+470 IEGGVPTLY

-498 GTTDYFYRI
+498 GKTDYFYRI
-507 YGIYYKPASDD
+507 YGIYYKPANSG

-526 TNVLEPEGYTD
+526 TNDLAPENYTD
-537 TKYVSFL
+537 TKYKSSL
-544 TYGIMLEN
+544 TYGIVLEDS
-552 NCTEFSLNGDDDSK
+552 CTEFSLNGDENSK
-566 LNVTA
+566 LNITA

-576 KGITTF
+576 KGIT
-582 GKNCNILINGG
+582 KSNESCNILINGG
-593 EYVFKTTDI
+593 EYVLKTTSI
-602 GIYNTGSLKIENA
+602 GIYNGGSLKIENA

-621 EKNYGIRNDIGSEE
+621 EENYGIRNDIGIEE

-648 AGKGEGLY
+648 AGIGEDLY
-656 DGIFSS
+656 DGIFSD
-662 GIDMTIES
+662 GIDMNIES
-670 SNVDIVCDGVGL
+670 SNVDIVCDAVGL
-682 YVNRGK
+682 YVGRGK

-712 REYTAIRTEC
+712 REYTAIRTEQNY
-722 ELGSETME
+722 ESEMSE
-730 VGNIILEDGLAVTTP
+730 AGNIILEDGLAVTTP
-745 EAGRILLCDNDLVPD
+745 EAGRILLCDDHLVPD
-760 YDNWFGWYRTI
+760 YDNRFGWYRAI

-804 IAHTG
+804 IAHTA
-809 DNCLNLVK
+809 DNSLNFVK

-833 SDDLAVGDGRELY
+833 SDDLAVGGGRELY

-869 ENAVLNICD
+869 ENSVLNICD
-878 CKGGGRITNPDAHVI
+878 CKGGGKITNPDAHVI
-893 AFRKNNGTV
+893 VFKKNNGTV

-907 TLETSAANTIIDF
+907 TVETSAANAIVDF
-920 GSDGALKGNVLNL
+920 GSDGALRGNELNL
-933 YGGTVNYGGE
+933 FGGTVNYGGE
-943 TVNTAIGS
+943 GIYTAIGS

-964 TTASNGI
+964 TTSGNGI

-1077 DRVPGGEYSLPDNRF
+1077 DRVPGGEYSLPDNLF

-1167 SYEKDGIENV
+1167 SYEKDGIEYV
-1177 LPTGA
+1177 SPTDA

-1195 VYAEYDK
+1195 VYAEYEK

-1217 IAIIGAFGDMTYTGN
+1217 IAIVGAFGDMTYTGN

-1238 TVTAKNLHVTGS
+1238 TVTAKNLHVTGA
-1250 WSAVTNVSD
+1250 WSEVTNVSD

-1275 METGM
+1275 MGTNM
-1280 EEADSGISIAPLSV
+1280 KKADSGISFVPITV
-1294 KNLNYN
+1294 KDLYYN

-1305 LITAGEAEGGTLKY
+1305 LITAGEAVGGTLKY
-1319 SIDNKATWSEE
+1319 SIDNKTTWSEK
-1330 LPKGTDAGEYYV
+1330 LPKGTGAGEYYV
-1342 WFMVFGDENHKDSYT
+1342 WFKVFGDENHNDTYT
-1357 NGLSVSIAKASVAI
+1357 NGLRVTIAKASVAI
-1371 PTVPGKI
+1371 PTVSGKV
-1378 YTGENLTADIADG
+1378 YTGEPLTADIADG

-1404 TGRYDVKLKLRD
+1404 VGRYDVKLKLRDDANYYWEGKDKDVSVITVDFNISAAENSWTTEPSITGWTYGESANAPVYGAKFGDVKIEYKKASEPDSAYSASVPANAGDYNVRLSVAATDNFGALTKVLDFTIAKAGVAIPTVSGKVYTGEPLTADIADGEHYTVSENNGGTEVGRYDVKLKLRD

-1447 EPSITGWTYGESANA
+1447 EPSITGWTYGENANA
-1462 PSYGAKF
+1462 PVYGAKF
-1469 GDVKIEYKKASEPD
+1469 GNVKIEYKKASEPD
-1483 SAYITAVPANAGD
+1483 SAYSASVPANAGD

-1529 VPGKVY
+1529 VPGKIY
-1535 TGENL
+1535 TGEAQ

-1554 NNGGTEVGRYDVKFK
+1554 NNGGTEVGRYDVKLK

-1585 SEITVDFNISAAE
+1585 SVITVDFNISAAE
-1598 NKWTV
+1598 NKWTA
-1603 EPSITD
+1603 EPSITG
-1609 WTYGE
+1609 WTHGE
-1614 NANAPS
+1614 SANAPS
-1620 YGAKFGAVTVE
+1620 YGAKFGDVKIE
-1631 YKKAGEADSEYTAAV
+1631 YKKA
-1646 PSNAGE
+1646 
-1652 YNARLSV
+1652 
-1659 AATKNFGGLTEVL
+1659 
-1672 GFTIAKASVVIPTVS
+1672 
-1687 GKVYTGGLL
+1687 
-1696 TAEITDGEHY
+1696 
-1706 TVSENNGGTET
+1706 
-1717 GSYDVKLTLK
+1717 
-1727 DSENYYWEGK
+1727 
-1737 AEDVTEITAAFNI
+1737 
-1750 FAADNEWTTEPA
+1750 
-1762 ITGWTY
+1762 
-1768 GENAN
+1768 
-1773 APSYGAKFG
+1773 
-1782 AVTVEYKKAGE
+1782 
-1793 ADSEYTAAVPSN
+1793 
-1805 AGEYNARLSVAATKN
+1805 
-1820 FGGLTEVLG
+1820 
-1829 FTIAKASVVIP
+1829 
-1840 TVSGKVY
+1840 
-1847 TGGLL
+1847 
-1852 TAEITDGEH
+1852 
-1861 YTVSENNGGTE
+1861 
-1872 TGSYDVK
+1872 
-1879 LTLKDSENYYWEGK
+1879 
-1893 AEDVTEITAAFN
+1893 
-1905 IFAAD
+1905 
-1910 NEWTTEPAIT
+1910 
-1920 GWTYGENANAP
+1920 
-1931 SYGAKFGN
+1931 
-1939 VTAEYKKSDEAD
+1939 SDAD
-1951 SAYNASVPTKAGE
+1951 SAYSASVPANAGN

-1969 SVAATKNFGGLTEVL
+1969 SVAATDNFGGLTKEL
-1984 DFTIAKDSQSAPE
+1984 DFTIAKASQSAP
-1997 FASGVNE
+1997 ASVAAVNE
-2004 TIRGRRDGKI
+2004 TIRGKKDGKI

-2023 KADGSAEY
+2023 KADGATDY
-2031 TAVSGNEIL
+2031 TAVSENEIL

-2064 IVIAAGEMITVT
+2064 IVIAAGEMITVS
-2076 FDTNGGSA
+2076 FDTMGGSA
-2084 VDSETCEYNQTVG
+2084 VEAKTCEYNG
-2097 APAEPTKEGYAFN
+2097 KISAPEEPTKEGYAFI
-2110 GWFADSALTDEWDFA
+2110 GWFSDSALTEKWDFA
-2125 KDMLTES
+2125 SGVLSENK
-2132 RTLYAKWVQG
+2132 TLYAAWVQG
-2142 TVSGGEGN
+2142 TVATGEDN
-2150 VKNVTAE
+2150 VENVTAN
-2157 GLNDVAKAERTDISL
+2157 GLNDIAKAERTDISL
-2172 IVQVQQSSNDDDEQ
+2172 VVKALEDSKDSEGQ
-2186 KAIRGIKDAPRHFE
+2186 KAIKSISGVPNHLG
-2200 FYDIELKK
+2200 FYDIELLKK
-2208 FSGGKITEAPS
+2208 STGEAITEAPNT
-2219 AIEIRLPYSFSRKKG
+2219 IEIRLPYNFYKKKS
-2234 IRVYRYHNG
+2234 IKVYRYHAG
-2243 TAEELTRLAE
+2243 SAEELSGLNE
-2253 RNTTGTYEDGKCFID
+2253 RAAAPYEEGKCFVD
-2268 TENGYIYIYSSKFS
+2268 TDNGYIYIYSSKFS
-2282 TYSVAY
+2282 TYSVGY
-2288 NKMSSS
+2288 NKVSS
-2294 GVGNSTSGGSGAT
+2294 GTGNSKGGGSGT
-2307 ASTDYTVSFE
+2307 AVSYTVSFE
-2317 TNGAGGV
+2317 TNGAGELE
-2324 SKQTVKKNGTVKEP
+2324 SLTVAKNGVIKEP
-2338 AAPTKEGFDFA
+2338 KTPAKEGFEFA
-2349 GWYSDKEL
+2349 GWFTDKAL

-2377 TKDSSENQIILTI
+2377 EEKDDSLRQIILTV
-2390 GEKAALVFGET
+2390 GKKEALVFGKT
-2401 KYNDV
+2401 KSNDV
-2406 APVIKNDRTMLPA
+2406 APVIRNDRTMLPA
-2419 RFVAENLGAKVEWD
+2419 RFVAENLGATVTWD

-2440 ITGKD
+2440 VTGNG
-2445 VTILITI
+2445 VTILLTI
-2452 GSDTATV
+2452 GEETAMI
-2459 NGRKVKLDSPAFI
+2459 NGKEVKLDSPAFI
-2472 ENNRTYT
+2472 ENDRTYT
-2479 PIRFIS
+2479 PIRFIA
-2485 EELGATVEWIESEQK
+2485 EELGATVEWIEAEQK
-2500 VVITKAE
+2500 VVITK

>member
-1 MKKFRKSSK
+1 
-10 VIFKKQEVTLMK
+10 
-22 KKRILSWILCAAM
+22 M

-55 KSDGT
+55 KSGGT
-60 FSSAAYESL
+60 FSSVAYKSL
-69 GDAVSAADDG
+69 GAAVSAAKTG
-79 DTLWLVGNDEARQQV
+79 DKLWLVGNDTTRQQV
-94 TIDKSLTVELQGY
+94 TIDKSLTIELQGY
-107 SLTDTAI
+107 SLTDTVI

-139 TGFKW
+139 TGFRW
-144 EGDISTLSRCSATVF
+144 EGDNYTLQRCSATVF

-182 YDSAGADLVKAIF
+182 YDCAEADLEKAIF

-203 GGGTFVAE
+203 GGGTIVAE
-211 EKPGRDSLF
+211 EGPGRDSLF

-238 CFTAPSNTYPFIVRK
+238 CFTAPSNTYPFIVKK

-260 SSSGAMWIQKSGT
+260 SSSGAMWIERGGT
-273 INGKSFSSGFQDL
+273 INGKSFSSGFQEPG
-286 DDIGEIFLS
+286 DIGVIFLS

-307 SAHIKI
+307 ESHIKI
-313 GCTIYVPDNIESAV
+313 RCTIYVPDNIESAV
-327 LPDGTIYSVGSGD
+327 LPDGTIYSVGSED
-340 KNAPEEISAKTGD
+340 ENAPEEISAKTGD

-364 SGEDIT
+364 NGENIS
-370 YAWKKDGTVL
+370 YVWKKDGTVL
-380 DSETGPTLDIN
+380 DGETGATLDIN

-406 QGEKSVTVW
+406 QGDENVTVY

-424 NDTATETWLAAGN
+424 NDTAISDWVTAGN
-437 ELYLG
+437 ILYLG

-450 AKNIIG
+450 ANDIIG

-470 VESGVPTLY
+470 IEGGVPTLY

-498 GTTDYFYRI
+498 GKTDYFYRI
-507 YGIYYKPASDD
+507 YGIYYKPANSG

-526 TNVLEPEGYTD
+526 TNDLAPENYTD
-537 TKYVSFL
+537 TKYKSSL
-544 TYGIMLEN
+544 TYGIVLEDS
-552 NCTEFSLNGDDDSK
+552 CTEFSLNGDENSK
-566 LNVTA
+566 LNITA

-576 KGITTF
+576 KGIT
-582 GKNCNILINGG
+582 KSNESCNILINGG
-593 EYVFKTTDI
+593 EYVLKTTSI
-602 GIYNTGSLKIENA
+602 GIYNGGSLKIENA

-621 EKNYGIRNDIGSEE
+621 EENYGIRNDIGIEE

-648 AGKGEGLY
+648 AGIGEDLY
-656 DGIFSS
+656 DGIFSD
-662 GIDMTIES
+662 GIDMNIES
-670 SNVDIVCDGVGL
+670 SNVDIVCDAVGL
-682 YVNRGK
+682 YVGRGK

-712 REYTAIRTEC
+712 REYTAIRTEQNY
-722 ELGSETME
+722 ESEMSE
-730 VGNIILEDGLAVTTP
+730 AGNIILEDGLAVTTP
-745 EAGRILLCDNDLVPD
+745 EAGRILLCDDHLVPD
-760 YDNWFGWYRTI
+760 YDNRFGWYRAI

-833 SDDLAVGDGRELY
+833 SDDLAVGGGRELY

-893 AFRKNNGTV
+893 VFKKNNGTV

-907 TLETSAANTIIDF
+907 TVETSAANAIVDF
-920 GSDGALKGNVLNL
+920 GSDGALRGNELNL
-933 YGGTVNYGGE
+933 FGGTVNYGGE
-943 TVNTAIGS
+943 GIYTAIGS

-964 TTASNGI
+964 TTSGNGI

-1077 DRVPGGEYSLPDNRF
+1077 DRVPGGEYSLPDNLF

-1167 SYEKDGIENV
+1167 SYEKDGIEYV
-1177 LPTGA
+1177 SPTDA

-1202 RIPGGLVIDPMDITG
+1202 RIPEGLVIDPMDITG
-1217 IAIIGAFGDMTYTGN
+1217 IAIVGAFGDMTYTGN
-1232 AQTPVA
+1232 AQTPEA
-1238 TVTAKNLHVTGS
+1238 TVTAKNLHVTGE
-1250 WSAVTNVSD
+1250 WSEVTNVSD

-1275 METGM
+1275 MSTGM

-1319 SIDNKATWSEE
+1319 SIDNKATWSEK

-1371 PTVPGKI
+1371 PTVSGKV
-1378 YTGENLTADIADG
+1378 YTGEPLTADIADGELYTVSENNGGTEVGRYDVKLKLRDDANYYWEGNAEDVSEITVDFNISAAENKWTTEPSITGWTYGENANAPVYGAKFGNVTVEYKKASEPDSAYSASVPANAGNYNVRLSVAATDNFGGLTKALDFTIAKASVAIPTVSGKVYTGEPLTADIADG

-1404 TGRYDVKLKLRD
+1404 VGRYDVKLKLRD
-1416 DANYYWEG
+1416 DANYYWKG
-1424 KEKDVSVIT
+1424 NEKDVSVIT

-1439 AAENKWTA
+1439 AAENSWTA

-1469 GDVKIEYKKASEPD
+1469 GDVKIEYKKASD
-1483 SAYITAVPANAGD
+1483 ADIAYTIAVPANAGD
-1496 YNVRLSVAATK
+1496 YNVRLSVAATD

-1520 AKASVAIPT
+1520 AKASQ
-1529 VPGKVY
+1529 
-1535 TGENL
+1535 
-1540 TADITDGEHYTVSE
+1540 
-1554 NNGGTEVGRYDVKFK
+1554 
-1569 LRDDANYYWEG
+1569 
-1580 KEKDV
+1580 
-1585 SEITVDFNISAAE
+1585 SAPA
-1598 NKWTV
+1598 
-1603 EPSITD
+1603 
-1609 WTYGE
+1609 
-1614 NANAPS
+1614 
-1620 YGAKFGAVTVE
+1620 
-1631 YKKAGEADSEYTAAV
+1631 
-1646 PSNAGE
+1646 
-1652 YNARLSV
+1652 SV
-1659 AATKNFGGLTEVL
+1659 AA
-1672 GFTIAKASVVIPTVS
+1672 
-1687 GKVYTGGLL
+1687 
-1696 TAEITDGEHY
+1696 
-1706 TVSENNGGTET
+1706 
-1717 GSYDVKLTLK
+1717 
-1727 DSENYYWEGK
+1727 
-1737 AEDVTEITAAFNI
+1737 
-1750 FAADNEWTTEPA
+1750 
-1762 ITGWTY
+1762 
-1768 GENAN
+1768 
-1773 APSYGAKFG
+1773 
-1782 AVTVEYKKAGE
+1782 
-1793 ADSEYTAAVPSN
+1793 
-1805 AGEYNARLSVAATKN
+1805 
-1820 FGGLTEVLG
+1820 
-1829 FTIAKASVVIP
+1829 
-1840 TVSGKVY
+1840 
-1847 TGGLL
+1847 
-1852 TAEITDGEH
+1852 
-1861 YTVSENNGGTE
+1861 
-1872 TGSYDVK
+1872 
-1879 LTLKDSENYYWEGK
+1879 
-1893 AEDVTEITAAFN
+1893 
-1905 IFAAD
+1905 
-1910 NEWTTEPAIT
+1910 
-1920 GWTYGENANAP
+1920 
-1931 SYGAKFGN
+1931 
-1939 VTAEYKKSDEAD
+1939 
-1951 SAYNASVPTKAGE
+1951 
-1964 YNVRL
+1964 
-1969 SVAATKNFGGLTEVL
+1969 
-1984 DFTIAKDSQSAPE
+1984 
-1997 FASGVNE
+1997 VNE
-2004 TIRGRRDGKI
+2004 TIRGKKDGKI

-2023 KADGSAEY
+2023 KADGATDY
-2031 TAVSGNEIL
+2031 TAVSENEIL
-2040 NLVPGTYL
+2040 NLVSGTYL

-2064 IVIAAGEMITVT
+2064 IVIAAGEMITVS
-2076 FDTNGGSA
+2076 FDTMGGSA
-2084 VDSETCEYNQTVG
+2084 VEAKTCEYNG
-2097 APAEPTKEGYAFN
+2097 KISAPEEPTKEGYAFI
-2110 GWFADSALTDEWDFA
+2110 GWFSDSALTEKWDFA
-2125 KDMLTES
+2125 SGVLSENK
-2132 RTLYAKWVQG
+2132 TLYAAWVHG
-2142 TVSGGEGN
+2142 TVATGEDN
-2150 VKNVTAE
+2150 VENVTAN
-2157 GLNDVAKAERTDISL
+2157 GLNDIAKSERTDISL
-2172 IVQVQQSSNDDDEQ
+2172 VVKALEDSKDSEGQ
-2186 KAIRGIKDAPRHFE
+2186 KAIKSISGVPNHLG
-2200 FYDIELKK
+2200 FYDIELLKK
-2208 FSGGKITEAPS
+2208 STGEAITEAPNT
-2219 AIEIRLPYSFSRKKG
+2219 IEIRLPYNFYKKKS
-2234 IRVYRYHNG
+2234 IKVYRYHAG
-2243 TAEELTRLAE
+2243 SAEELSGLNE
-2253 RNTTGTYEDGKCFID
+2253 RAAAPYEDGKCFVD
-2268 TENGYIYIYSSKFS
+2268 TDNGYIYIYSSKFS
-2282 TYSVAY
+2282 TYSVGY
-2288 NKMSSS
+2288 NKVSS
-2294 GVGNSTSGGSGAT
+2294 GTGNSKGGGGGT
-2307 ASTDYTVSFE
+2307 AVSYTVSFE
-2317 TNGAGGV
+2317 TNGAGKIDSLTV
-2324 SKQTVKKNGTVKEP
+2324 SKNGVIKEP
-2338 AAPTKEGFDFA
+2338 KTPAKEGFEFA
-2349 GWYSDKEL
+2349 GWYIDKAL

-2377 TKDSSENQIILTI
+2377 EEKDHSLRQIILTV
-2390 GEKAALVFGET
+2390 GKKEALVFGKT
-2401 KYNDV
+2401 KSNDV
-2406 APVIKNDRTMLPA
+2406 APVIRNDRTMLPA
-2419 RFVAENLGAKVEWD
+2419 RFVAENLGAKVTWD

-2440 ITGKD
+2440 VTGNG
-2445 VTILITI
+2445 VTILLTI
-2452 GSDTATV
+2452 GEETAMI
-2459 NGRKVKLDSPAFI
+2459 NGKEVKLDSPAFI
-2472 ENNRTYT
+2472 ENDRTYT
-2479 PIRFIS
+2479 PIRFIA
-2485 EELGATVEWIESEQK
+2485 EELGATVEWIEAEQK
-2500 VVITKAE
+2500 VVITK

>member
-1 MKKFRKSSK
+1 
-10 VIFKKQEVTLMK
+10 MK

-55 KSDGT
+55 KSGGT
-60 FSSAAYESL
+60 FSSVAYKSL
-69 GDAVSAADDG
+69 GAAVSAAKTG
-79 DTLWLVGNDEARQQV
+79 DKLWLVGDDTTRQQV
-94 TIDKSLTVELQGY
+94 TIDKSLTIELQGY

-144 EGDISTLSRCSATVF
+144 EGDISTLRRCSATVF

-182 YDSAGADLVKAIF
+182 YDSAEADLVKAIF

-211 EKPGRDSLF
+211 EEPGRDSLF

-238 CFTAPSNTYPFIVRK
+238 CFTAPSNTYPFIVKK
-253 CEINGGD
+253 CEINGGN
-260 SSSGAMWIQKSGT
+260 SSSGAMWIERGGT
-273 INGKSFSSGFQDL
+273 INGKSFSSGFQEPG
-286 DDIGEIFLS
+286 DIGVIFLS

-307 SAHIKI
+307 RAHIKI
-313 GCTIYVPDNIESAV
+313 RCTIYVPDNIESAV
-327 LPDGTIYSVGSGD
+327 LPDGTIYSVGSED
-340 KNAPEEISAKTGD
+340 ENAPEEILAKTGD

-364 SGEDIT
+364 NGENIS
-370 YAWKKDGTVL
+370 YVWKKDGTVL
-380 DSETGPTLDIN
+380 DGETGATLDIN

-406 QGEKSVTVW
+406 QGDENVTVY

-424 NDTATETWLAAGN
+424 NDTAISDWVTAGN
-437 ELYLG
+437 ILYLG

-450 AKNIIG
+450 AKDIIG

-470 VESGVPTLY
+470 IEGGVPTLY

-498 GTTDYFYRI
+498 GKTDYFYRI
-507 YGIYYKPASDD
+507 YGIYYKPANGG
-518 KLAIKLSG
+518 KLAIKLAG
-526 TNVLEPEGYTD
+526 TNDLAPENYTD
-537 TKYVSFL
+537 TKYTSSL
-544 TYGIMLEN
+544 TYGIVIEDS
-552 NCTEFSLNGDDDSK
+552 CTEFSLNGDENSK
-566 LNVTA
+566 LNITA

-576 KGITTF
+576 KGIT
-582 GKNCNILINGG
+582 KSNESCNILINGG
-593 EYVFKTTDI
+593 EYVLKTTSI

-621 EKNYGIRNDIGSEE
+621 EENYGIRNDIGIEE

-648 AGKGEGLY
+648 AGIGEDLY
-656 DGIFSS
+656 DGIFSD
-662 GIDMTIES
+662 GIDMNIES
-670 SNVDIVCDGVGL
+670 SNVDIVCDAVGL
-682 YVNRGK
+682 YVGRGK

-698 IKVKSVGPVRTNWD
+698 IKVKSVGPVQTNWD

-760 YDNWFGWYRTI
+760 YDNWYGWYRTI
-771 FDTDGNYAREVEIKT
+771 FDKDGNYAREVEIKT

-833 SDDLAVGDGRELY
+833 SDDLAVEDERELY
-846 IANNSTVN
+846 IADNSTVN

-869 ENAVLNICD
+869 ENSVLNICD
-878 CKGGGRITNPDAHVI
+878 CKGGGKITNPDAHVI
-893 AFRKNNGTV
+893 VFKKNNGTV

-907 TLETSAANTIIDF
+907 TVETSAANAIVDF
-920 GSDGALKGNVLNL
+920 GSDGALRGNELNL
-933 YGGTVNYGGE
+933 FGGTVNYGGE
-943 TVNTAIGS
+943 GIYTAIGS

-964 TTASNGI
+964 TTSGNGI

-1077 DRVPGGEYSLPDNRF
+1077 DRVPGGEYSLPDNLF

-1132 KTPVQISEGP
+1132 KTPVQINESP

-1167 SYEKDGIENV
+1167 SYEKDGIEYV
-1177 LPTGA
+1177 SPTDA

-1202 RIPGGLVIDPMDITG
+1202 RIPEGLVIDPMDITG

-1238 TVTAKNLHVTGS
+1238 TVTAKNLHVTGE
-1250 WSAVTNVSD
+1250 WSEVTNVSD

-1275 METGM
+1275 MGTGM

-1378 YTGENLTADIADG
+1378 YTGEPLTADITDG

-1404 TGRYDVKLKLRD
+1404 VGRYDVEITLKD
-1416 DANYYWEG
+1416 SANYYWEG
-1424 KEKDVSVIT
+1424 KDKDVSEIT

-1462 PSYGAKF
+1462 PVYGAKF
-1469 GDVKIEYKKASEPD
+1469 GAVKIEYKKASEPD
-1483 SAYITAVPANAGD
+1483 SAYTTAVPANAGD

-1507 NFGALTKA
+1507 NFGGLTKV

-1520 AKASVAIPT
+1520 AKASQ
-1529 VPGKVY
+1529 
-1535 TGENL
+1535 
-1540 TADITDGEHYTVSE
+1540 
-1554 NNGGTEVGRYDVKFK
+1554 
-1569 LRDDANYYWEG
+1569 
-1580 KEKDV
+1580 
-1585 SEITVDFNISAAE
+1585 SAPA
-1598 NKWTV
+1598 
-1603 EPSITD
+1603 
-1609 WTYGE
+1609 
-1614 NANAPS
+1614 
-1620 YGAKFGAVTVE
+1620 
-1631 YKKAGEADSEYTAAV
+1631 
-1646 PSNAGE
+1646 
-1652 YNARLSV
+1652 SV
-1659 AATKNFGGLTEVL
+1659 AA
-1672 GFTIAKASVVIPTVS
+1672 
-1687 GKVYTGGLL
+1687 
-1696 TAEITDGEHY
+1696 
-1706 TVSENNGGTET
+1706 
-1717 GSYDVKLTLK
+1717 
-1727 DSENYYWEGK
+1727 
-1737 AEDVTEITAAFNI
+1737 
-1750 FAADNEWTTEPA
+1750 
-1762 ITGWTY
+1762 
-1768 GENAN
+1768 
-1773 APSYGAKFG
+1773 
-1782 AVTVEYKKAGE
+1782 
-1793 ADSEYTAAVPSN
+1793 
-1805 AGEYNARLSVAATKN
+1805 
-1820 FGGLTEVLG
+1820 
-1829 FTIAKASVVIP
+1829 
-1840 TVSGKVY
+1840 
-1847 TGGLL
+1847 
-1852 TAEITDGEH
+1852 
-1861 YTVSENNGGTE
+1861 
-1872 TGSYDVK
+1872 
-1879 LTLKDSENYYWEGK
+1879 
-1893 AEDVTEITAAFN
+1893 
-1905 IFAAD
+1905 
-1910 NEWTTEPAIT
+1910 
-1920 GWTYGENANAP
+1920 
-1931 SYGAKFGN
+1931 
-1939 VTAEYKKSDEAD
+1939 
-1951 SAYNASVPTKAGE
+1951 
-1964 YNVRL
+1964 
-1969 SVAATKNFGGLTEVL
+1969 
-1984 DFTIAKDSQSAPE
+1984 
-1997 FASGVNE
+1997 VNE
-2004 TIRGRRDGKI
+2004 TIRGKKDGKI

-2023 KADGSAEY
+2023 KADGATDY
-2031 TAVSGNEIL
+2031 TAVSENEIL

-2064 IVIAAGEMITVT
+2064 IVIAAGEMITVS
-2076 FDTNGGSA
+2076 FDTMGGSA
-2084 VDSETCEYNQTVG
+2084 VEAKTCEYNG
-2097 APAEPTKEGYAFN
+2097 KISAPEEPTKEGYAFI
-2110 GWFADSALTDEWDFA
+2110 GWFSDSALTEKWDFA
-2125 KDMLTES
+2125 SGVLSENK
-2132 RTLYAKWVQG
+2132 TLYAAWVHG
-2142 TVSGGEGN
+2142 TVDNSEGN
-2150 VKNVTAE
+2150 TQNVTAN
-2157 GLNDVAKAERTDISL
+2157 GLNDVAKAEKTDVSL
-2172 IVQVQQSSNDDDEQ
+2172 VVKALEDSKDSEGQ
-2186 KAIRGIKDAPRHFE
+2186 KAIKSISGVPNHLG
-2200 FYDIELKK
+2200 FYDIELLKK
-2208 FSGGKITEAPS
+2208 STGEAITEAPNT
-2219 AIEIRLPYSFSRKKG
+2219 IEIRLPYNFYKKKS
-2234 IRVYRYHNG
+2234 IKVYRYHAG
-2243 TAEELTRLAE
+2243 SAEELSGLNE
-2253 RNTTGTYEDGKCFID
+2253 RAAAPYEDGKCFVD
-2268 TENGYIYIYSSKFS
+2268 TDNGYIYIYSSKFS
-2282 TYSVAY
+2282 TYAVGY
-2288 NKMSSS
+2288 NKVSS
-2294 GVGNSTSGGSGAT
+2294 GTGNSKGGGGGT
-2307 ASTDYTVSFE
+2307 AVSYTVSFE
-2317 TNGAGGV
+2317 TNGAGKIDSLTV
-2324 SKQTVKKNGTVKEP
+2324 SKNGVIKEP
-2338 AAPTKEGFDFA
+2338 KTPAKEGFEFA
-2349 GWYSDKEL
+2349 GWYIDKEL

-2377 TKDSSENQIILTI
+2377 EEKDDSLRQIILTV
-2390 GEKAALVFGET
+2390 GKKEALVFGKT
-2401 KYNDV
+2401 KSNDV
-2406 APVIKNDRTMLPA
+2406 APVIRNDRTMLPA
-2419 RFVAENLGAKVEWD
+2419 RFVAENLGAKVTWD

-2440 ITGKD
+2440 IIGNG
-2445 VTILITI
+2445 VTILLTI
-2452 GSDTATV
+2452 GEETAMI
-2459 NGRKVKLDSPAFI
+2459 NGKEVKLDSPAFI
-2472 ENNRTYT
+2472 ENDRTYT
-2479 PIRFIS
+2479 PIRFIA
-2485 EELGATVEWIESEQK
+2485 EELGATVEWIETEQK
-2500 VVITKAE
+2500 VVITK

>member
-1 MKKFRKSSK
+1 
-10 VIFKKQEVTLMK
+10 MK

-55 KSDGT
+55 KSGGT
-60 FSSAAYESL
+60 FSSVAYKSL
-69 GDAVSAADDG
+69 GAAVSAAETG
-79 DTLWLVGNDEARQQV
+79 DKLWLVGNDTTSQQV
-94 TIDKSLTVELQGY
+94 TIDKSLTIELQGY

-139 TGFKW
+139 TGFRW
-144 EGDISTLSRCSATVF
+144 EGDNYTLQRCSATVF

-182 YDSAGADLVKAIF
+182 YDCAEADLEKAIF

-203 GGGTFVAE
+203 GGGTIVAE
-211 EKPGRDSLF
+211 EGSGRDSLF

-238 CFTAPSNTYPFIVRK
+238 CFTAPSNTYPFIVKK

-260 SSSGAMWIQKSGT
+260 SSSGAMWIERGGT
-273 INGKSFSSGFQDL
+273 INGKSFSSGFQEPG
-286 DDIGEIFLS
+286 DIGVIFLS

-307 SAHIKI
+307 ESHIKI
-313 GCTIYVPDNIESAV
+313 RCTIYVPDNIESAV
-327 LPDGTIYSVGSGD
+327 LPDGTIYSVGSED
-340 KNAPEEISAKTGD
+340 ENAPEEISAKTGD

-364 SGEDIT
+364 NGENIS
-370 YAWKKDGTVL
+370 YVWKKDGTVL
-380 DSETGPTLDIN
+380 DGETGATLDIN

-406 QGEKSVTVW
+406 QGDENVTVY

-424 NDTATETWLAAGN
+424 NDTAISDWVTAGN
-437 ELYLG
+437 ILYLG

-450 AKNIIG
+450 AKDIIG

-470 VESGVPTLY
+470 IEGGVPTLY

-621 EKNYGIRNDIGSEE
+621 EENYGIRNDIGSEE

-648 AGKGEGLY
+648 AGTGEDLY
-656 DGIFSS
+656 DGIYSS

-682 YVNRGK
+682 YVDRGK

-698 IKVKSVGPVRTNWD
+698 IKVKSVGPVKTNWD
-712 REYTAIRTEC
+712 REYTAIRTEQNY
-722 ELGSETME
+722 ESEMSE

-760 YDNWFGWYRTI
+760 YDNWFGEYRTI

-833 SDDLAVGDGRELY
+833 SDDLTVEDERELY

-878 CKGGGRITNPDAHVI
+878 CKGGGKITNPDAHVI
-893 AFRKNNGTV
+893 VFKKNNGTV

-907 TLETSAANTIIDF
+907 TVETSAANAIVDF
-920 GSDGALKGNVLNL
+920 GSDGALRGNELNL
-933 YGGTVNYGGE
+933 FGGTVNYGGE
-943 TVNTAIGS
+943 GIYTAIGS

-964 TTASNGI
+964 TTSGNGI

-1077 DRVPGGEYSLPDNRF
+1077 DRVPGGEYSLPDNLF

-1167 SYEKDGIENV
+1167 SYEKDGIEYV
-1177 LPTGA
+1177 LPTDA

-1202 RIPGGLVIDPMDITG
+1202 RIPEGLVIDPMDITG

-1238 TVTAKNLHVTGS
+1238 TVTAKNLHVTGE
-1250 WSAVTNVSD
+1250 WSEVTNVSD
-1259 KTTFTATGNFT
+1259 RTTFTATGNFT

-1275 METGM
+1275 MSTGM

-1371 PTVPGKI
+1371 PTVPGKV
-1378 YTGENLTADIADG
+1378 YTGEPLTADIA
-1391 EHYTVSEN
+1391 
-1399 NGGTE
+1399 
-1404 TGRYDVKLKLRD
+1404 
-1416 DANYYWEG
+1416 
-1424 KEKDVSVIT
+1424 
-1433 VDFNIS
+1433 
-1439 AAENKWTA
+1439 
-1447 EPSITGWTYGESANA
+1447 
-1462 PSYGAKF
+1462 
-1469 GDVKIEYKKASEPD
+1469 
-1483 SAYITAVPANAGD
+1483 
-1496 YNVRLSVAATK
+1496 
-1507 NFGALTKA
+1507 
-1515 LDFTI
+1515 
-1520 AKASVAIPT
+1520 
-1529 VPGKVY
+1529 
-1535 TGENL
+1535 
-1540 TADITDGEHYTVSE
+1540 DGEHYTVSE
-1554 NNGGTEVGRYDVKFK
+1554 NNGGTEVGRYDVKLK

-1598 NKWTV
+1598 NKWTA
-1603 EPSITD
+1603 EPSITG

-1614 NANAPS
+1614 SANAPV
-1620 YGAKFGAVTVE
+1620 YGAKFGAVTIE
-1631 YKKAGEADSEYTAAV
+1631 YKKASEPDSAYTIAV
-1646 PSNAGE
+1646 PANAGN
-1652 YNARLSV
+1652 YNVRLSV
-1659 AATKNFGGLTEVL
+1659 AATDNFGGLTKAL
-1672 GFTIAKASVVIPTVS
+1672 DFTIAKASVAIPTVP
-1687 GKVYTGGLL
+1687 GKVYTGEPL
-1696 TAEITDGEHY
+1696 TADIADGEHY
-1706 TVSENNGGTET
+1706 TVSENNGGTEV
-1717 GSYDVKLTLK
+1717 GRYDVKLKLR
-1727 DSENYYWEGK
+1727 DDANYYWKGNEK
-1737 AEDVTEITAAFNI
+1737 DVSVITVDLNISAAENSWTA
-1750 FAADNEWTTEPA
+1750 EPS

-1782 AVTVEYKKAGE
+1782 DVKIEYKKASD
-1793 ADSEYTAAVPSN
+1793 ADIAYTIAVPAN
-1805 AGEYNARLSVAATKN
+1805 AG
-1820 FGGLTEVLG
+1820 
-1829 FTIAKASVVIP
+1829 
-1840 TVSGKVY
+1840 
-1847 TGGLL
+1847 
-1852 TAEITDGEH
+1852 D
-1861 YTVSENNGGTE
+1861 
-1872 TGSYDVK
+1872 
-1879 LTLKDSENYYWEGK
+1879 
-1893 AEDVTEITAAFN
+1893 
-1905 IFAAD
+1905 
-1910 NEWTTEPAIT
+1910 
-1920 GWTYGENANAP
+1920 
-1931 SYGAKFGN
+1931 
-1939 VTAEYKKSDEAD
+1939 
-1951 SAYNASVPTKAGE
+1951 

-1969 SVAATKNFGGLTEVL
+1969 SVAATKNFGALTKVL
-1984 DFTIAKDSQSAPE
+1984 DFTIAKASQSAP
-1997 FASGVNE
+1997 ASVAAVNE
-2004 TIRGRRDGKI
+2004 TIRGKKDGKI

-2023 KADGSAEY
+2023 KADGATDY
-2031 TAVSGNEIL
+2031 TAVSENEIL

-2055 NYLAGEDKV
+2055 NYLVGEDKV
-2064 IVIAAGEMITVT
+2064 IVIAAGEMITVS
-2076 FDTNGGSA
+2076 FDTMGGSA
-2084 VDSETCEYNQTVG
+2084 VEAKTCEYNG
-2097 APAEPTKEGYAFN
+2097 KISAPEEPTKEGYAFI
-2110 GWFADSALTDEWDFA
+2110 GWFSDSALTEKWDFA
-2125 KDMLTES
+2125 SGVLSENK
-2132 RTLYAKWVQG
+2132 TLYAAWVQG
-2142 TVSGGEGN
+2142 TVATGEDN
-2150 VKNVTAE
+2150 VENVTAN
-2157 GLNDVAKAERTDISL
+2157 GLNDIAKSERTDVSL
-2172 IVQVQQSSNDDDEQ
+2172 VVKALEDSKDSEGQ
-2186 KAIRGIKDAPRHFE
+2186 KAIKSISGVPNHLG
-2200 FYDIELKK
+2200 FYDIELLKK
-2208 FSGGKITEAPS
+2208 STGEAITEAPNT
-2219 AIEIRLPYSFSRKKG
+2219 IEIRLPYNFYKKKS
-2234 IRVYRYHNG
+2234 IKVYRYHAG
-2243 TAEELTRLAE
+2243 SAEELSGLNE
-2253 RNTTGTYEDGKCFID
+2253 RAAAPYEDGKCFVD
-2268 TENGYIYIYSSKFS
+2268 TDNGYIYIYSSKFS
-2282 TYSVAY
+2282 TYSVGY
-2288 NKMSSS
+2288 NKVSS
-2294 GVGNSTSGGSGAT
+2294 GTGNSKGGGSGT
-2307 ASTDYTVSFE
+2307 AVSYTVSFE
-2317 TNGAGGV
+2317 TNGAGELE
-2324 SKQTVKKNGTVKEP
+2324 SLTVAKNGVIKEP
-2338 AAPTKEGFDFA
+2338 KTPAKEGFEFA
-2349 GWYSDKEL
+2349 GWFTDKEL

-2377 TKDSSENQIILTI
+2377 EEKDDSLRQIILTV
-2390 GEKAALVFGET
+2390 GKKEALVFGKT
-2401 KYNDV
+2401 KSNDV
-2406 APVIKNDRTMLPA
+2406 APVIRNDRTMLPA
-2419 RFVAENLGAKVEWD
+2419 RFVAENLGAKVTWD

-2440 ITGKD
+2440 VTGNG
-2445 VTILITI
+2445 VTILLTI
-2452 GSDTATV
+2452 GEETAMI
-2459 NGRKVKLDSPAFI
+2459 NGKEVKLDSPAFI
-2472 ENNRTYT
+2472 ENDRTYT
-2479 PIRFIS
+2479 PIRFIA
-2485 EELGATVEWIESEQK
+2485 EELGATVKWIEAEQK
-2500 VVITKAE
+2500 VVITK

>member
-1 MKKFRKSSK
+1 M
-10 VIFKKQEVTLMK
+10 
-22 KKRILSWILCAAM
+22 
-35 LLSLMPAGVFA
+35 
-46 SGTDVVKIE
+46 KIE
-55 KSDGT
+55 KSGGT
-60 FSSAAYESL
+60 FSSVAYKSL
-69 GDAVSAADDG
+69 GAAVSAAKTG
-79 DTLWLVGNDEARQQV
+79 DKLWLVGNDTTRQQV
-94 TIDKSLTVELQGY
+94 TIDKSLTIELQGY

-139 TGFKW
+139 TGFRW
-144 EGDISTLSRCSATVF
+144 EGDNYTLQRCSATVF

-182 YDSAGADLVKAIF
+182 YDCAEADLEKAIF

-203 GGGTFVAE
+203 GGGTIVAE
-211 EKPGRDSLF
+211 EGSGRDSLF

-238 CFTAPSNTYPFIVRK
+238 CFTAPSNTYPFIVKK
-253 CEINGGD
+253 CEINGGN
-260 SSSGAMWIQKSGT
+260 SSSGAMWIERGGT
-273 INGKSFSSGFQDL
+273 INGKSFSSGFQEPG
-286 DDIGEIFLS
+286 DIGVIFLS

-307 SAHIKI
+307 ESHIKI
-313 GCTIYVPDNIESAV
+313 RCTIYVPDNIESAV
-327 LPDGTIYSVGSGD
+327 LPDGTIYSVGSED
-340 KNAPEEISAKTGD
+340 ENAPEEISAKTGD

-364 SGEDIT
+364 NGENIS
-370 YAWKKDGTVL
+370 YVWKKDGTVL
-380 DSETGPTLDIN
+380 DGETGATLDIN

-406 QGEKSVTVW
+406 QGDENVTVY

-424 NDTATETWLAAGN
+424 NDTAISDWVTAGN
-437 ELYLG
+437 ILYLG

-450 AKNIIG
+450 AKDIIG

-470 VESGVPTLY
+470 IEGGVPTLY

-621 EKNYGIRNDIGSEE
+621 EENYGIRNDIGSEE

-648 AGKGEGLY
+648 AGTGEDLY
-656 DGIFSS
+656 DGIFSG

-682 YVNRGK
+682 YVDRGK

-698 IKVKSVGPVRTNWD
+698 IKVKSVGPVKTNWD
-712 REYTAIRTEC
+712 REYTAIRTEQNY
-722 ELGSETME
+722 ESEMSE

-760 YDNWFGWYRTI
+760 YDNWYGWYRTI
-771 FDTDGNYAREVEIKT
+771 FDKDGNYAREVEIKT

-833 SDDLAVGDGRELY
+833 SDDLAVGGGRELY

-869 ENAVLNICD
+869 ENSVLNICD
-878 CKGGGRITNPDAHVI
+878 CKGGGKITNPDAHVI
-893 AFRKNNGTV
+893 VFKKNNGTV

-907 TLETSAANTIIDF
+907 TVETSAANAIVDF
-920 GSDGALKGNVLNL
+920 GSDGALRGNELNL
-933 YGGTVNYGGE
+933 FGGTVNYGGE
-943 TVNTAIGS
+943 GIYTAIGS

-964 TTASNGI
+964 TTSGNGI

-1077 DRVPGGEYSLPDNRF
+1077 DRVPGGEYSLPDNLF

-1167 SYEKDGIENV
+1167 SYEKDGIEYV
-1177 LPTGA
+1177 LPTDA

-1202 RIPGGLVIDPMDITG
+1202 RIPEGLVIDPMDITG
-1217 IAIIGAFGDMTYTGN
+1217 IAIVGAFGDMTYTGN
-1232 AQTPVA
+1232 AQTPEA
-1238 TVTAKNLHVTGS
+1238 TVTAKNLHVTGA
-1250 WSAVTNVSD
+1250 WSEVTNVSD

-1275 METGM
+1275 MSTGM

-1319 SIDNKATWSEE
+1319 SIDNKATWSEK

-1378 YTGENLTADIADG
+1378 YTGEPLTADITDGEHYTVSENNGGTEVGRYDVKLKLRDDANYYWEGKEKDVSVITVDFNISAAENKWTVEPSITGWTYGESANAPVYGAKFGDVKIEYKKASEPDSAYSASVPANAGDYNVRLSVAATDNFGALTKALDFTIAKASVAIPTVSGKVYTGENLTADIADG

-1404 TGRYDVKLKLRD
+1404 VGRYDVKLKLRD

-1424 KEKDVSVIT
+1424 NEKDVSVIT

-1469 GDVKIEYKKASEPD
+1469 GDVKIEYKKASDAD
-1483 SAYITAVPANAGD
+1483 SAYSASVPANAGN
-1496 YNVRLSVAATK
+1496 YNVRLSVAATD
-1507 NFGALTKA
+1507 NFGGLTKE

-1520 AKASVAIPT
+1520 AKASQ
-1529 VPGKVY
+1529 
-1535 TGENL
+1535 
-1540 TADITDGEHYTVSE
+1540 
-1554 NNGGTEVGRYDVKFK
+1554 
-1569 LRDDANYYWEG
+1569 
-1580 KEKDV
+1580 
-1585 SEITVDFNISAAE
+1585 SAPA
-1598 NKWTV
+1598 
-1603 EPSITD
+1603 
-1609 WTYGE
+1609 
-1614 NANAPS
+1614 
-1620 YGAKFGAVTVE
+1620 
-1631 YKKAGEADSEYTAAV
+1631 
-1646 PSNAGE
+1646 
-1652 YNARLSV
+1652 SV
-1659 AATKNFGGLTEVL
+1659 AA
-1672 GFTIAKASVVIPTVS
+1672 
-1687 GKVYTGGLL
+1687 
-1696 TAEITDGEHY
+1696 
-1706 TVSENNGGTET
+1706 
-1717 GSYDVKLTLK
+1717 
-1727 DSENYYWEGK
+1727 
-1737 AEDVTEITAAFNI
+1737 
-1750 FAADNEWTTEPA
+1750 
-1762 ITGWTY
+1762 
-1768 GENAN
+1768 
-1773 APSYGAKFG
+1773 
-1782 AVTVEYKKAGE
+1782 
-1793 ADSEYTAAVPSN
+1793 
-1805 AGEYNARLSVAATKN
+1805 
-1820 FGGLTEVLG
+1820 
-1829 FTIAKASVVIP
+1829 
-1840 TVSGKVY
+1840 
-1847 TGGLL
+1847 
-1852 TAEITDGEH
+1852 
-1861 YTVSENNGGTE
+1861 
-1872 TGSYDVK
+1872 
-1879 LTLKDSENYYWEGK
+1879 
-1893 AEDVTEITAAFN
+1893 
-1905 IFAAD
+1905 
-1910 NEWTTEPAIT
+1910 
-1920 GWTYGENANAP
+1920 
-1931 SYGAKFGN
+1931 
-1939 VTAEYKKSDEAD
+1939 
-1951 SAYNASVPTKAGE
+1951 
-1964 YNVRL
+1964 
-1969 SVAATKNFGGLTEVL
+1969 
-1984 DFTIAKDSQSAPE
+1984 
-1997 FASGVNE
+1997 VNE
-2004 TIRGRRDGKI
+2004 TIRGKKDGKI

-2023 KADGSAEY
+2023 KADGATDY
-2031 TAVSGNEIL
+2031 TAVSENEIL

-2064 IVIAAGEMITVT
+2064 IVIAAGEMITVS
-2076 FDTNGGSA
+2076 FDTMGGSA
-2084 VDSETCEYNQTVG
+2084 VEAKTCEYNG
-2097 APAEPTKEGYAFN
+2097 KISAPEEPTKEGYAFI
-2110 GWFADSALTDEWDFA
+2110 GWFSDSALTEKWDFA
-2125 KDMLTES
+2125 SGVLSENK
-2132 RTLYAKWVQG
+2132 TLYAAWVQG
-2142 TVSGGEGN
+2142 TVATGEDN
-2150 VKNVTAE
+2150 VENVTAN
-2157 GLNDVAKAERTDISL
+2157 GLNDIAKSERTDISL
-2172 IVQVQQSSNDDDEQ
+2172 VVKALEDSKDSEGQ
-2186 KAIRGIKDAPRHFE
+2186 KAIKSISGVPNHLG
-2200 FYDIELKK
+2200 FYDIELLKK
-2208 FSGGKITEAPS
+2208 STGEAITEAPNT
-2219 AIEIRLPYSFSRKKG
+2219 IEIRLPYNFYKKKS
-2234 IRVYRYHNG
+2234 IKVYRHHAG
-2243 TAEELTRLAE
+2243 SAEELSGLNKRAAAP
-2253 RNTTGTYEDGKCFID
+2253 YEDGKCFVD
-2268 TENGYIYIYSSKFS
+2268 TDNGYIYIYSSKFS
-2282 TYSVAY
+2282 TYSVGY
-2288 NKMSSS
+2288 NKVSS
-2294 GVGNSTSGGSGAT
+2294 GTGNSKGGGGGTGSGAVT
-2307 ASTDYTVSFE
+2307 NYTVSFE
-2317 TNGAGGV
+2317 TNGAGKID
-2324 SKQTVKKNGTVKEP
+2324 SLTVAKNGVIKEP
-2338 AAPTKEGFDFA
+2338 KTPAKEGFEFA
-2349 GWYSDKEL
+2349 GWFTDKAL

-2377 TKDSSENQIILTI
+2377 EEKDDSLRQIILTV
-2390 GEKAALVFGET
+2390 GKKEALVFGKT
-2401 KYNDV
+2401 KSNDV
-2406 APVIKNDRTMLPA
+2406 APVIRNDRTMLPA
-2419 RFVAENLGAKVEWD
+2419 RFVAENLGAKVTWD

-2440 ITGKD
+2440 ITGNG
-2445 VTILITI
+2445 VTILLTI
-2452 GSDTATV
+2452 GEETAMI
-2459 NGRKVKLDSPAFI
+2459 NGKEVKLDSPAFI
-2472 ENNRTYT
+2472 ENDRTYT
-2479 PIRFIS
+2479 PIRFIA
-2485 EELGATVEWIESEQK
+2485 EELGATVKWIEAKQK
-2500 VVITKAE
+2500 VVITK

>member
-1 MKKFRKSSK
+1 
-10 VIFKKQEVTLMK
+10 
-22 KKRILSWILCAAM
+22 M

-55 KSDGT
+55 KSGGT
-60 FSSAAYESL
+60 FSSVAYKSL
-69 GDAVSAADDG
+69 GAAVSAAETG
-79 DTLWLVGNDEARQQV
+79 DKLWLVGDDTTRQQV
-94 TIDKSLTVELQGY
+94 TIDKSLTIELQGY

-144 EGDISTLSRCSATVF
+144 EGDISTLRRCSATVF

-182 YDSAGADLVKAIF
+182 YDSAEADLVKAIF

-211 EKPGRDSLF
+211 EEPGRDSLF

-238 CFTAPSNTYPFIVRK
+238 CFTAPSNTYPFIVKK
-253 CEINGGD
+253 CEINGGN
-260 SSSGAMWIQKSGT
+260 SSSGAMWIERGGT
-273 INGKSFSSGFQDL
+273 INGKSFSSGFQEPG
-286 DDIGEIFLS
+286 DIGVIFLS

-307 SAHIKI
+307 ESHIKI
-313 GCTIYVPDNIESAV
+313 RCTIYVPDNIESAV
-327 LPDGTIYSVGSGD
+327 LPDGTIYSVGSED
-340 KNAPEEISAKTGD
+340 ENAPEEILAKTGD

-364 SGEDIT
+364 NGENIS
-370 YAWKKDGTVL
+370 YVWKKDGTVL
-380 DSETGPTLDIN
+380 DGETGATLDIN

-406 QGEKSVTVW
+406 QGDENVTVY
-415 FRVGEAADE
+415 FRVGKAADE
-424 NDTATETWLAAGN
+424 NDTAISDWVTAGN
-437 ELYLG
+437 ILYLG

-450 AKNIIG
+450 AKDIIG

-470 VESGVPTLY
+470 IEGGVPTLY
-479 LDNVTVKDGYKYGT
+479 LDNVTVKDGYKNGT
-493 FGTNA
+493 FGTN
-498 GTTDYFYRI
+498 GGKTDYFYRI
-507 YGIYYKPASDD
+507 YGIYYKPANGG
-518 KLAIKLSG
+518 KLAIKLAG
-526 TNVLEPEGYTD
+526 TNDLAPESYTD
-537 TKYVSFL
+537 TKYKSSL
-544 TYGIMLEN
+544 TYGIVIEDS
-552 NCTEFSLNGDDDSK
+552 CTEFSLNGDENSK
-566 LNVTA
+566 LNITA

-576 KGITTF
+576 KGIT
-582 GKNCNILINGG
+582 KSNESCNILINGG
-593 EYVFKTTDI
+593 EYVLKTTSI
-602 GIYNTGSLKIENA
+602 GIYNGGSLKIENA

-621 EKNYGIRNDIGSEE
+621 EENYGIRNDIGIEE

-648 AGKGEGLY
+648 AGIGEDLY
-656 DGIFSS
+656 DGIFSG

-670 SNVDIVCDGVGL
+670 SNVDIVCDAVGL
-682 YVNRGK
+682 RVGLGK

-745 EAGRILLCDNDLVPD
+745 EAGRILLCDDHLVPD
-760 YDNWFGWYRTI
+760 YDNRFGWYRMI

-804 IAHTG
+804 IAHTA
-809 DNCLNLVK
+809 DNSLNLVK
-817 NITTDGATL
+817 NITTDGAAL

-833 SDDLAVGDGRELY
+833 SDDLAVGGGKELY

-907 TLETSAANTIIDF
+907 TLEASVSNTIIDF
-920 GSDGALKGNVLNL
+920 GSGGALKGNVLNL

-1000 EIIDAKDYTGGNVSI
+1000 EIIDAKGYTGGNVSI

-1077 DRVPGGEYSLPDNRF
+1077 YRVSGGEYSLPDNLF

-1167 SYEKDGIENV
+1167 SYEKDGIEYV

-1217 IAIIGAFGDMTYTGN
+1217 IAIVGAFGDMTYTGN

-1238 TVTAKNLHVTGS
+1238 TVTAKNLYVTGA
-1250 WSAVTNVSD
+1250 WSEVTNVSD

-1275 METGM
+1275 MGTNM
-1280 EEADSGISIAPLSV
+1280 KKADSDISFAPITV
-1294 KNLNYN
+1294 KDLYYN

-1305 LITAGEAEGGTLKY
+1305 LITAGEAVGGTLKY

-1342 WFMVFGDENHKDSYT
+1342 WFKVFGDENHNDTYT
-1357 NGLSVSIAKASVAI
+1357 NGLHV
-1371 PTVPGKI
+1371 
-1378 YTGENLTADIADG
+1378 
-1391 EHYTVSEN
+1391 
-1399 NGGTE
+1399 
-1404 TGRYDVKLKLRD
+1404 
-1416 DANYYWEG
+1416 
-1424 KEKDVSVIT
+1424 
-1433 VDFNIS
+1433 
-1439 AAENKWTA
+1439 
-1447 EPSITGWTYGESANA
+1447 
-1462 PSYGAKF
+1462 
-1469 GDVKIEYKKASEPD
+1469 
-1483 SAYITAVPANAGD
+1483 
-1496 YNVRLSVAATK
+1496 
-1507 NFGALTKA
+1507 
-1515 LDFTI
+1515 TI

-1554 NNGGTEVGRYDVKFK
+1554 NNGGTEVGRYDVKLK

-1580 KEKDV
+1580 KDKDV
-1585 SEITVDFNISAAE
+1585 SVITVDFNISAAE
-1598 NKWTV
+1598 NSWTA
-1603 EPSITD
+1603 EPSITG

-1614 NANAPS
+1614 SANAPS
-1620 YGAKFGAVTVE
+1620 YGAKFGDVKIE
-1631 YKKAGEADSEYTAAV
+1631 YKKASEPDSAYSASV
-1646 PSNAGE
+1646 PANAGD
-1652 YNARLSV
+1652 YNVRLSV
-1659 AATKNFGGLTEVL
+1659 TATDNFGALTKAL
-1672 GFTIAKASVVIPTVS
+1672 DFTIAKASVAIPTVS
-1687 GKVYTGGLL
+1687 GKVYTGENL
-1696 TAEITDGEHY
+1696 TADIADGEHY
-1706 TVSENNGGTET
+1706 TVSENNGGTEV
-1717 GSYDVKLTLK
+1717 GRYDVKLKLR
-1727 DSENYYWEGK
+1727 DDANYYWEGK
-1737 AEDVTEITAAFNI
+1737 DKDVSVITVDFNI
-1750 FAADNEWTTEPA
+1750 SAAENSWTAEPS

-1768 GENAN
+1768 GESAN

-1782 AVTVEYKKAGE
+1782 DVKIEYKKA
-1793 ADSEYTAAVPSN
+1793 SEP
-1805 AGEYNARLSVAATKN
+1805 
-1820 FGGLTEVLG
+1820 
-1829 FTIAKASVVIP
+1829 
-1840 TVSGKVY
+1840 
-1847 TGGLL
+1847 
-1852 TAEITDGEH
+1852 
-1861 YTVSENNGGTE
+1861 
-1872 TGSYDVK
+1872 
-1879 LTLKDSENYYWEGK
+1879 
-1893 AEDVTEITAAFN
+1893 
-1905 IFAAD
+1905 
-1910 NEWTTEPAIT
+1910 
-1920 GWTYGENANAP
+1920 
-1931 SYGAKFGN
+1931 
-1939 VTAEYKKSDEAD
+1939 D
-1951 SAYNASVPTKAGE
+1951 SAYTIAVPANAGD

-1969 SVAATKNFGGLTEVL
+1969 SVAATKNFGGLTKEL
-1984 DFTIAKDSQSAPE
+1984 DFTIAKASQSAP
-1997 FASGVNE
+1997 ASVAAVNE
-2004 TIRGRRDGKI
+2004 TIRGKKDGKI

-2023 KADGSAEY
+2023 KADGATDY
-2031 TAVSGNEIL
+2031 TAVSENEIL

-2064 IVIAAGEMITVT
+2064 IVIAAGEMIRVS
-2076 FDTNGGSA
+2076 FDTMGGSA
-2084 VDSETCEYNQTVG
+2084 VEAKTCEYNG
-2097 APAEPTKEGYAFN
+2097 KISAPEEPTKEGYAFI
-2110 GWFADSALTDEWDFA
+2110 GWFSDSALTEKWDFA
-2125 KDMLTES
+2125 SGVLSENK
-2132 RTLYAKWVQG
+2132 TLYAAWVQG
-2142 TVSGGEGN
+2142 TVATGEDN
-2150 VKNVTAE
+2150 VENVTAN
-2157 GLNDVAKAERTDISL
+2157 GLNDIAKAEKTDISL
-2172 IVQVQQSSNDDDEQ
+2172 VVKALEDSKDGEGQ
-2186 KAIRGIKDAPRHFE
+2186 KAIKSISGVPNHLG
-2200 FYDIELKK
+2200 FYDIELLKK
-2208 FSGGKITEAPS
+2208 STGEAITEAPNT
-2219 AIEIRLPYSFSRKKG
+2219 IEIRLPYNFYKKKS
-2234 IRVYRYHNG
+2234 IKVYRYHAG
-2243 TAEELTRLAE
+2243 SAEELSGLNKRAAAP
-2253 RNTTGTYEDGKCFID
+2253 YEDGKCFVD
-2268 TENGYIYIYSSKFS
+2268 TDNGYIYIYSSKFS
-2282 TYSVAY
+2282 TYSVGY
-2288 NKMSSS
+2288 NKVSS
-2294 GVGNSTSGGSGAT
+2294 GTGNSKGGGSGT
-2307 ASTDYTVSFE
+2307 AVSYTVSFE
-2317 TNGAGGV
+2317 TNGAGELE
-2324 SKQTVKKNGTVKEP
+2324 SLTVAKNGVIKEP
-2338 AAPTKEGFDFA
+2338 KTPAKEGFTFA
-2349 GWYSDKEL
+2349 GWFTDKAL

-2377 TKDSSENQIILTI
+2377 EEKDDSLRQIILTV
-2390 GEKAALVFGET
+2390 GRKEALVFGKT
-2401 KYNDV
+2401 KSNDV
-2406 APVIKNDRTMLPA
+2406 APVIRNDRTMLPA
-2419 RFVAENLGAKVEWD
+2419 RFVAENLGATVTWD

-2440 ITGKD
+2440 ITGNG
-2445 VTILITI
+2445 VTILLTI
-2452 GSDTATV
+2452 GEETAMI
-2459 NGRKVKLDSPAFI
+2459 NGKEVKLDSPAFI
-2472 ENNRTYT
+2472 ENDRTYT
-2479 PIRFIS
+2479 PIRFIA
-2485 EELGATVEWIESEQK
+2485 EELGATVEWIEAEQK
-2500 VVITKAE
+2500 VVITK